1 MKKLNKYRKSVQ
13 GLMLL
18 TFGLTMAGCS
28 AQDDFF
34 TETSSESLSIKPSVT
49 EATVSRAAVA
59 SEQTLREAALD
70 NLYVKI
76 FDKEYQEQSVNQK
89 LEGNLQS
96 NQTAILRQGNWKVDL
111 NLQENK
117 AYFVYSIA
125 NANEDLTQVKSLA
138 DLKNKVQTDADIWKP
153 YSSSDKNATKNFLMT
168 ANSDW
173 TVSKEP
179 NQTIDS
185 KLTRAAAK
193 IVVNLNINV
202 AGYEVVGEPTWQ
214 LLNYNTKTTLFGP
227 NTAKNIASMSE
238 TETNETMA
246 KTAADGYQL
255 VTYSYAT
262 SWKDN
267 ASAPQAKIKV
277 KLKKKGEETSVDYYY
292 SIPVRDPKKT
302 KSLDRNY
309 VYTANATVTSLGSS
323 SDITY
328 GDAMDLVYDVQKWT
342 QGEKT
347 TINAGDQKYL
357 LVSPTFM
364 IMKNQR
370 FDNSTI
376 KFYGSG
382 KCTVKTVAIYYYDK
396 NGKKQSCSGSQS
408 FKASAQYADGHGE
421 LQDQGTIV
429 IGDANNKTNDFV
441 PLSVKY
447 IKIKVT
453 CEGVKDPV
461 NVTIK
466 QYPLEYIQG
475 IAGWYS
481 TKDKLN
487 TYERYDYLTGKPSG
501 KIATTVGIDWKDD
514 QKPHKTQKGYAD
526 ANFQAKVCIDNNI
539 YTYYDKKNGKNYQAT
554 TRSNQ
559 GEQNNNQMYV
569 VQITSTQQ
577 DQTDYKI
584 GHVTNIDP
592 NTKLSQENVVSPA
605 FMLASQ
611 LGTVSPFSYGVNAS
625 DHCDKYVE
633 VRTDGTKY
641 TDWRLPTAAEI
652 GVIGK
657 YQNNKTQNVMSEVL
671 KAYSY
676 WALNGN
682 QVTANKDGSGSGY
695 VRCVRDLSPKEVK
708 ELENKNE

>member
-1 MKKLNKYRKSVQ
+1 
-13 GLMLL
+13 MLL

-49 EATVSRAAVA
+49 EATVSRAVA
-59 SEQTLREAALD
+59 SDQALREAALD

-76 FDKEYQEQSVNQK
+76 FDKEYKEQSVNRK
-89 LEGNLQS
+89 FDRNLQS
-96 NQTAILRQGNWKVDL
+96 NQKEVLGQGNWKVDL

-117 AYFVYSIA
+117 DYFVYSIA
-125 NANEDLTQVKSLA
+125 NAKEDLQQVNSLA
-138 DLKNKVQTDADIWKP
+138 DLEKKVQTDEDIWKP
-153 YSSSDKNATKNFLMT
+153 YSNKNATKNFLMT
-168 ANSDW
+168 ANSPW

-179 NQTIDS
+179 TQTIDS

-193 IVVNLNINV
+193 IVVNLKINV

-214 LLNYNTKTTLFGP
+214 LLNYNTQTTLFGV
-227 NTAKNIASMSE
+227 NTAKSIASMSE
-238 TETNETMA
+238 TETNEKMA
-246 KTAADGYQL
+246 KTADGYQL

-262 SWKDN
+262 SWGDN

-277 KLKKKGEETSVDYYY
+277 MLKKGEEKPVDYYY
-292 SIPVRDPKKT
+292 SIPVRDPKAT
-302 KSLDRNY
+302 KSLERNY

-328 GDAMDLVYDVQKWT
+328 GDAMNLVYDVQKWT
-342 QGEKT
+342 KGEET

-382 KCTVKTVAIYYYDK
+382 ECKVETVEIYYYDK
-396 NGKKQSCSGSQS
+396 NGKKQKCFGSQY
-408 FKASAQYADGHGE
+408 FDASAKYANGHGE
-421 LQDQGTIV
+421 LKDKGTIV
-429 IGDANNKTNDFV
+429 IGEEKSTTANDFV

-461 NVTIK
+461 YVTIK

-481 TKDKLN
+481 TKDELN
-487 TYERYDYLTGKPSG
+487 TYEATFWGDRYTG
-501 KIATTVGIDWKDD
+501 TTAGIDWQEDRTLHSKEKGSEDD
-514 QKPHKTQKGYAD
+514 HFTAKVKEKGD
-526 ANFQAKVCIDNNI
+526 AEIYEYYDNSVKGGYQAKKRRSSTGKSNN
-539 YTYYDKKNGKNYQAT
+539 
-554 TRSNQ
+554 R
-559 GEQNNNQMYV
+559 MYV
-569 VQITSTQQ
+569 VQITNTPQNSK
-577 DQTDYKI
+577 YKI
-584 GHVTNIDP
+584 GHVTNIDK
-592 NTKLSQENVVSPA
+592 NTKLSSEDVVSPA

-611 LGTVSPFSYGVNAS
+611 LGTVTAFTGKNDGKNAS
-625 DHCDKYVE
+625 EHCDKYIE
-633 VRTDGTKY
+633 VNTDGKKY
-641 TDWRLPTAAEI
+641 TDWRLPTASEI
-652 GVIGK
+652 GVITN
-657 YQNNKTQNVMSEVL
+657 YQYKTNQNVIDVVL
-671 KAYSY
+671 AGGSY
-676 WALNGN
+676 WALNGS
-682 QVTANKDGSGSGY
+682 QVEANKNNEYTGY
-695 VRCVRDLSPKEVK
+695 VRCVRDLSPEEVK
-708 ELENKNE
+708 ELENKKE

>member
-49 EATVSRAAVA
+49 EATVSRAVA
-59 SEQTLREAALD
+59 SDIALREAALD

-76 FDKEYQEQSVNQK
+76 FDKEYKEQSVNK
-89 LEGNLQS
+89 KFDSNLQS
-96 NQTAILRQGNWKVDL
+96 NQKEILGQGNWKVDL

-117 AYFVYSIA
+117 DYFVYSIA
-125 NANEDLTQVKSLA
+125 NANEDLTQVNSLA
-138 DLKNKVQTDADIWKP
+138 DLETKVQTDKDIWKP
-153 YSSSDKNATKNFLMT
+153 YSSDNATKNFLMT
-168 ANSDW
+168 TNSPW

-179 NQTIDS
+179 TQTIES
-185 KLTRAAAK
+185 NLTRAAAK
-193 IVVNLNINV
+193 IVVNLKINV

-214 LLNYNTKTTLFGP
+214 LLNYNTQTTLFGV
-227 NTAKNIASMSE
+227 NKAKSIASMSE

-246 KTAADGYQL
+246 KTADGYQL

-262 SWKDN
+262 LWDDN

-277 KLKKKGEETSVDYYY
+277 MLRKGEETPVDYYY
-292 SIPVRDPKKT
+292 SIPVRDPKET
-302 KSLDRNY
+302 KSLERNH

-342 QGEKT
+342 QGEET
-347 TINAGDQKYL
+347 TINAGEQKYL

-382 KCTVKTVAIYYYDK
+382 KCTVETVEIYYYDK
-396 NGKKQSCSGSQS
+396 DGKKQSCSGSQS

-421 LQDQGTIV
+421 LMDQGTIV
-429 IGDANNKTNDFV
+429 IGDANNPNANDFV

-453 CEGVKDPV
+453 CDGVKDPV

-481 TKDKLN
+481 TKDEFTVTN
-487 TYERYDYLTGKPSG
+487 WISSTTYE
-501 KIATTVGIDWKDD
+501 GIDWQEDRTLHSKE
-514 QKPHKTQKGYAD
+514 KGSED
-526 ANFQAKVCIDNNI
+526 AHFNAKVKEEGDYYI
-539 YTYYDKKNGKNYQAT
+539 YEYYDNEVRGGYQAT
-554 TRSNQ
+554 KKRSST
-559 GEQNNNQMYV
+559 GKSNNRMYV
-569 VQITSTQQ
+569 VQITNTPKNSK
-577 DQTDYKI
+577 YKI
-584 GHVTNIDP
+584 GHVTNIDK
-592 NTKLSQENVVSPA
+592 NTKLSSEDVVSPA

-611 LGTVSPFSYGVNAS
+611 LGTVYAFTGKNDGKKAS
-625 DHCDKYVE
+625 EHCDKYIE
-633 VRTDGTKY
+633 VNTDGKKY
-641 TDWRLPTAAEI
+641 TNWRLPTASEI
-652 GVIGK
+652 GVITK
-657 YQNNKTQNVMSEVL
+657 YQYDKNQNVIDVVL
-671 KAYSY
+671 AGGSY
-676 WALNGN
+676 WALNGK
-682 QVTANKDGSGSGY
+682 QVEANPNDTYTGY
-695 VRCVRDLSPKEVK
+695 VRCVRDLSPEEVK
-708 ELENKNE
+708 ELENKKE

>member
-49 EATVSRAAVA
+49 EATVSRAVA
-59 SEQTLREAALD
+59 SDIALREAALD

-76 FDKEYQEQSVNQK
+76 FDKEYKEQSVNK
-89 LEGNLQS
+89 KFDSNLQS
-96 NQTAILRQGNWKVDL
+96 NQKEILGQGNWKVDL

-117 AYFVYSIA
+117 DYFVYSIA
-125 NANEDLTQVKSLA
+125 NANEDLTQVNSLA
-138 DLKNKVQTDADIWKP
+138 DLETKVQTDKDIWKP
-153 YSSSDKNATKNFLMT
+153 YSSDNATKNFLMT
-168 ANSDW
+168 TNSPW

-179 NQTIDS
+179 TQTIES
-185 KLTRAAAK
+185 NLTRAAAK
-193 IVVNLNINV
+193 IVVNLKINV

-214 LLNYNTKTTLFGP
+214 LLNYNTQTTLFGV
-227 NTAKNIASMSE
+227 NKAKSIASMSE

-246 KTAADGYQL
+246 KTADGYQL

-262 SWKDN
+262 LWDDN

-277 KLKKKGEETSVDYYY
+277 MLRKGEETPVDYYY
-292 SIPVRDPKKT
+292 SIPVRDPKET
-302 KSLDRNY
+302 KSLERNH

-342 QGEKT
+342 QGEET
-347 TINAGDQKYL
+347 TINAGEQKYL

-382 KCTVKTVAIYYYDK
+382 KCTVETVEIYYYDK
-396 NGKKQSCSGSQS
+396 DGKKQSCSGSQS

-421 LQDQGTIV
+421 LMDQGTIV
-429 IGDANNKTNDFV
+429 IGDANNPNANDFV

-453 CEGVKDPV
+453 CDGVKDPV

-481 TKDKLN
+481 TKDEFTVTN
-487 TYERYDYLTGKPSG
+487 WISSTTYE
-501 KIATTVGIDWKDD
+501 GIDWQEDRTLHSKE
-514 QKPHKTQKGYAD
+514 KGSED
-526 ANFQAKVCIDNNI
+526 AHFNAKVKEEGDNYI
-539 YTYYDKKNGKNYQAT
+539 YEYYDNEVRGGYQAT
-554 TRSNQ
+554 KKRSST
-559 GEQNNNQMYV
+559 GKSNNRMYV
-569 VQITSTQQ
+569 VQITNTPQNSK
-577 DQTDYKI
+577 YKI
-584 GHVTNIDP
+584 GHVTNIDK
-592 NTKLSQENVVSPA
+592 NTKLSSEDVVSPA

-611 LGTVSPFSYGVNAS
+611 LGTVTAFTNKNDGKNAS
-625 DHCDKYVE
+625 EHCDKYIE
-633 VRTDGTKY
+633 VRKDGKKY
-641 TDWRLPTAAEI
+641 TDWRLPTASEI
-652 GVIGK
+652 GVITK
-657 YQNNKTQNVMSEVL
+657 YQYDKNQNVIDVVL
-671 KAYSY
+671 AGGSY
-676 WALNGN
+676 WALNGK
-682 QVTANKDGSGSGY
+682 QVEANPNYTYTGY
-695 VRCVRDLSPKEVK
+695 VRCVRDLSPEEVK
-708 ELENKNE
+708 ELENKKE

>member
-49 EATVSRAAVA
+49 EATVSRAVA
-59 SEQTLREAALD
+59 SDQALREAALD

-76 FDKEYQEQSVNQK
+76 FDKEYKEQSVNK
-89 LEGNLQS
+89 KFDSNLQS
-96 NQTAILRQGNWKVDL
+96 NQKEILGQGNWKVDL

-117 AYFVYSIA
+117 NYFVYSIA
-125 NANEDLTQVKSLA
+125 NAKEDLQQVNSLA
-138 DLKNKVQTDADIWKP
+138 DLEKKVQTDEDIWKP
-153 YSSSDKNATKNFLMT
+153 YSSNKNATKNFLMT

-179 NQTIDS
+179 TQTIDS

-193 IVVNLNINV
+193 IVVNLKINV

-214 LLNYNTKTTLFGP
+214 LLNYNTKTTLFGV
-227 NTAKNIASMSE
+227 NTAKSIASMSE

-246 KTAADGYQL
+246 KTADGYQL

-262 SWKDN
+262 LWDDN

-277 KLKKKGEETSVDYYY
+277 MLKKGEEKPVDYYY
-292 SIPVRDPKKT
+292 SIPVRDPKAT

-328 GDAMDLVYDVQKWT
+328 GDAMNLVYDVQKWT
-342 QGEKT
+342 KGEET
-347 TINAGDQKYL
+347 TINAGNQKYL

-382 KCTVKTVAIYYYDK
+382 ECKVETVEIYYYDK
-396 NGKKQSCSGSQS
+396 NGKKQSCSGNQY
-408 FKASAQYADGHGE
+408 FNASANYAEGHSE
-421 LQDQGTIV
+421 LKDKGTIV
-429 IGDANNKTNDFV
+429 IGAKNSTTVNDFV

-453 CEGVKDPV
+453 CDGLEEI
-461 NVTIK
+461 VTIK

-481 TKDKLN
+481 TKSIDGWIDWQRDQASHDTKKKSSDDN
-487 TYERYDYLTGKPSG
+487 FKAKVKEGNYIYEYYDYNYAEWWWDPNDYK
-501 KIATTVGIDWKDD
+501 ATIGSK
-514 QKPHKTQKGYAD
+514 
-526 ANFQAKVCIDNNI
+526 ANDN
-539 YTYYDKKNGKNYQAT
+539 QH
-554 TRSNQ
+554 
-559 GEQNNNQMYV
+559 NNQMYV

-577 DQTDYKI
+577 GSNYKI
-584 GHVTNIDP
+584 GHVK
-592 NTKLSQENVVSPA
+592 NTSYSEENVVSPA

-611 LGTVSPFSYGVNAS
+611 LGTVTAHSTGESAS
-625 DHCDKYVE
+625 QHCNDYVE
-633 VRTDGTKY
+633 VSKDGKVY
-641 TDWRLPTAAEI
+641 DDWRLPTPAEI
-652 GVIGK
+652 GVITK
-657 YQNNKTQNVMSEVL
+657 YQYDESQNVITEVL
-671 KAYSY
+671 KGRYY
-676 WALNGN
+676 WALNHKKIKTRDKN
-682 QVTANKDGSGSGY
+682 SGTGA
-695 VRCVRDLSPKEVK
+695 RCVRDLSPDEVK
-708 ELENKNE
+708 ELENKKE

>member
-59 SEQTLREAALD
+59 SDKALREAALD

-76 FDKEYQEQSVNQK
+76 FDKEYKEQSVNK
-89 LEGNLQS
+89 KFDNNLQS
-96 NQTAILRQGNWKVDL
+96 NQKEILGQGNWKVDL

-117 AYFVYSIA
+117 NYFVYSIA
-125 NANEDLTQVKSLA
+125 NAKEDLQQVNSLA
-138 DLKNKVQTDADIWKP
+138 DLEKKVQTDEDIWKP
-153 YSSSDKNATKNFLMT
+153 YSSNKNATKNFLMT

-179 NQTIDS
+179 TQTIDS

-193 IVVNLNINV
+193 IVVNLKINI

-214 LLNYNTKTTLFGP
+214 LLNYNTQTTLFGV
-227 NTAKNIASMSE
+227 NTAKSIASMSE
-238 TETNETMA
+238 TETNEKMA
-246 KTAADGYQL
+246 KTADGYQL

-262 SWKDN
+262 LWDDN

-277 KLKKKGEETSVDYYY
+277 MLKKGEEKPVDYYY
-292 SIPVRDPKKT
+292 SIPVRDPKAT

-328 GDAMDLVYDVQKWT
+328 GDAMNLVYDVQKWT
-342 QGEKT
+342 KGEET

-382 KCTVKTVAIYYYDK
+382 ECKVETVEIYYYDK
-396 NGKKQSCSGSQS
+396 NGKKQSCSGSQY
-408 FKASAQYADGHGE
+408 FKASANYAEGHGE
-421 LQDQGTIV
+421 LKDKGTIV
-429 IGDANNKTNDFV
+429 IGKENSTANDFV

-453 CEGVKDPV
+453 CDGLEEL
-461 NVTIK
+461 VTIK

-481 TKDKLN
+481 TKDELN
-487 TYERYDYLTGKPSG
+487 TYEATFWGDRYTG
-501 KIATTVGIDWKDD
+501 TTAGIDWQEDRTLHSKEKGSEDD
-514 QKPHKTQKGYAD
+514 HFTAKVKEKGD
-526 ANFQAKVCIDNNI
+526 AEIYEYYDNSVKGGYQAKKRRSSTGKSNN
-539 YTYYDKKNGKNYQAT
+539 
-554 TRSNQ
+554 R
-559 GEQNNNQMYV
+559 MYV
-569 VQITSTQQ
+569 VQITNTPQNSK
-577 DQTDYKI
+577 YKI
-584 GHVTNIDP
+584 GHVTNIDK
-592 NTKLSQENVVSPA
+592 NTKLSSEDVVSPA

-611 LGTVSPFSYGVNAS
+611 LGTVTAFTGKNDGKNAS
-625 DHCDKYVE
+625 EHCDKYIE
-633 VRTDGTKY
+633 VNTDGKKY
-641 TDWRLPTAAEI
+641 TDWRLPTASEI
-652 GVIGK
+652 GVITN
-657 YQNNKTQNVMSEVL
+657 YQYKTNQNVIDVVL
-671 KAYSY
+671 AGGSY
-676 WALNGN
+676 WALNGS
-682 QVTANKDGSGSGY
+682 QVEANKNNEYTGY
-695 VRCVRDLSPKEVK
+695 VRCVRDLSPEEVK
-708 ELENKNE
+708 ELENKKE

>member
-49 EATVSRAAVA
+49 EATVSRAVA
-59 SEQTLREAALD
+59 SDQALREAALD

-76 FDKEYQEQSVNQK
+76 FDKEYKEQSVNK
-89 LEGNLQS
+89 KFDRNLQS
-96 NQTAILRQGNWKVDL
+96 NQKEILGQGNWKVDL

-117 AYFVYSIA
+117 DYFVYSIA
-125 NANEDLTQVKSLA
+125 NAKEDLQQVNSLA
-138 DLKNKVQTDADIWKP
+138 DLEKKVQTDEDIWKP
-153 YSSSDKNATKNFLMT
+153 YSSDKNATKNFLMT
-168 ANSDW
+168 ANSPW

-179 NQTIDS
+179 TQTIDS

-193 IVVNLNINV
+193 IVVNLKINV

-214 LLNYNTKTTLFGP
+214 LLNYNTQTTLFGV
-227 NTAKNIASMSE
+227 NTAKSIASMSE
-238 TETNETMA
+238 TETNEVMA
-246 KTAADGYQL
+246 KTAEGYQL

-262 SWKDN
+262 LWDDN

-277 KLKKKGEETSVDYYY
+277 MLKKGEETPVDYYY
-292 SIPVRDPKKT
+292 SIPVRDPKATK

-328 GDAMDLVYDVQKWT
+328 GDAMNLVYDVQKWT
-342 QGEKT
+342 KGEET

-382 KCTVKTVAIYYYDK
+382 KCTVETVEIYYYDK
-396 NGKKQSCSGSQS
+396 NGNKQKCTGSQY
-408 FKASAQYADGHGE
+408 FDASAEYADGHGE
-421 LQDQGTIV
+421 LKDQGTIV
-429 IGDANNKTNDFV
+429 IGKENSETANDFV

-453 CEGVKDPV
+453 CDGVKDPV
-461 NVTIK
+461 YVTIK

-481 TKDKLN
+481 TKDEFVVTHWLGEE
-487 TYERYDYLTGKPSG
+487 TLE
-501 KIATTVGIDWKDD
+501 GIDWQKD
-514 QKPHKTQKGYAD
+514 QTLHKPKKGSSD
-526 ANFQAKVCIDNNI
+526 DNFQAKYKDADNYI
-539 YTYYDKKNGKNYQAT
+539 YEYSDKKVGKQYQAQKGSKAT
-554 TRSNQ
+554 NGQ
-559 GEQNNNQMYV
+559 HNNQMYV

-577 DQTDYKI
+577 DKTDYKI

-611 LGTVSPFSYGVNAS
+611 LGTVLPFSYGVNAS
-625 DHCDKYVE
+625 KHCDKYVE
-633 VRTDGTKY
+633 VNMDGKKY

-652 GVIGK
+652 GIICK
-657 YQNNKTQNVMSEVL
+657 YQNNKSQNVMSEVL
-671 KAYSY
+671 RAYSY
-676 WALNGN
+676 WALDGSE
-682 QVTANKDGSGSGY
+682 VTANKNDRNTGY
-695 VRCVRDLSPKEVK
+695 VRCVRDLSPDEVK
-708 ELENKNE
+708 ELENKKE

>member
-49 EATVSRAAVA
+49 EATVSRAVA
-59 SEQTLREAALD
+59 SDQALREAALD

-76 FDKEYQEQSVNQK
+76 FDKEYKEQSVNK
-89 LEGNLQS
+89 KFDSNLQS
-96 NQTAILRQGNWKVDL
+96 NQKEILGQGNWKVDL

-117 AYFVYSIA
+117 DYFVYSIA
-125 NANEDLTQVKSLA
+125 NAKEDLKQVNSLA
-138 DLKNKVQTDADIWKP
+138 DLENKVQTDADIWKP
-153 YSSSDKNATKNFLMT
+153 YSSDNATKNFLMT

-179 NQTIDS
+179 TQTIDS

-193 IVVNLNINV
+193 IVVNLKINV

-214 LLNYNTKTTLFGP
+214 LLNYNTQTTLFGV
-227 NTAKNIASMSE
+227 NTAKSIASMSE
-238 TETNETMA
+238 TETNEKMA
-246 KTAADGYQL
+246 KTADGYQL

-262 SWKDN
+262 LWDDN

-277 KLKKKGEETSVDYYY
+277 MLKKGEEKPVDYYY
-292 SIPVRDPKKT
+292 SIPVRDPKAT
-302 KSLDRNY
+302 KSLERNY

-328 GDAMDLVYDVQKWT
+328 GDAMNLVYDVQKWT
-342 QGEKT
+342 KGKET

-382 KCTVKTVAIYYYDK
+382 ECKVETEEIYYYDK
-396 NGKKQSCSGSQS
+396 NGEKQSCSGSQY
-408 FKASAQYADGHGE
+408 FDASAEYAKGHTV
-421 LQDQGTIV
+421 LKDKGTIV
-429 IGDANNKTNDFV
+429 IGEANNPNANDFV

-461 NVTIK
+461 YVTIK

-481 TKDKLN
+481 TKSID
-487 TYERYDYLTGKPSG
+487 GW
-501 KIATTVGIDWKDD
+501 IDWQTDQASHDKRKKSSDD
-514 QKPHKTQKGYAD
+514 NFNAKVKIGTKIYEYNDYRSGRYYYAD
-526 ANFQAKVCIDNNI
+526 
-539 YTYYDKKNGKNYQAT
+539 YDQYAT
-554 TRSNQ
+554 SGRD
-559 GEQNNNQMYV
+559 NNQMYV
-569 VQITSTQQ
+569 VQITSTN
-577 DQTDYKI
+577 QTSSDYKI
-584 GHVTNIDP
+584 GHVTNI
-592 NTKLSQENVVSPA
+592 NETTKLSPENVVSPA

-611 LGTVSPFSYGVNAS
+611 LGTVSTFGKGVNAS
-625 DHCDKYVE
+625 NHCDKYVE
-633 VRTDGTKY
+633 VRTDGKKY
-641 TDWRLPTAAEI
+641 TGWRLPTAAEI
-652 GVIGK
+652 GVITK
-657 YQNNKTQNVMSEVL
+657 YQYDSKQNVMSEVL
-671 KAYSY
+671 RGYKY
-676 WALNGN
+676 WALDGSK
-682 QVTANKDGSGSGY
+682 VTANKNGSGSGF
-695 VRCVRDLSPKEVK
+695 VRCVRDLSPDEVK
-708 ELENKNE
+708 ELENKKE

>member
-49 EATVSRAAVA
+49 EATVSRAVA
-59 SEQTLREAALD
+59 SDQALREAALD

-76 FDKEYQEQSVNQK
+76 FDKEYKEQSVNK
-89 LEGNLQS
+89 KFDNNLQS
-96 NQTAILRQGNWKVDL
+96 NQKEVLGQGNWKVDL

-117 AYFVYSIA
+117 DYFVYSIA
-125 NANEDLTQVKSLA
+125 NAKEDLQQVKSLA
-138 DLKNKVQTDADIWKP
+138 DLEKKVQTDEDIWKP
-153 YSSSDKNATKNFLMT
+153 YSSDKNATKNFLMT
-168 ANSDW
+168 ANSNW
-173 TVSKEP
+173 TVSQEP
-179 NQTIDS
+179 TQTIDS

-193 IVVNLNINV
+193 IVVNLKINI

-214 LLNYNTKTTLFGP
+214 LLNYNTQTTLFGV
-227 NTAKNIASMSE
+227 NTAKSIASMSE
-238 TETNETMA
+238 TETNEKMA
-246 KTAADGYQL
+246 KTADGYQL

-262 SWKDN
+262 LWDDN

-277 KLKKKGEETSVDYYY
+277 MLKKGEEKPVDYYY
-292 SIPVRDPKKT
+292 SIPVRDPKTT
-302 KSLDRNY
+302 KELERNY

-328 GDAMDLVYDVQKWT
+328 GDAMNLVYDVQKWT
-342 QGEKT
+342 KGEET
-347 TINAGDQKYL
+347 TINAGEQKYL

-382 KCTVKTVAIYYYDK
+382 KCTVETSEIYYYDK
-396 NGKKQSCSGSQS
+396 NGKKQTCYGSQY
-408 FKASAQYADGHGE
+408 FNASANYAEGHGD
-421 LQDQGTIV
+421 LKDKGTIV
-429 IGDANNKTNDFV
+429 IGAENSTAVNDFV

-453 CEGVKDPV
+453 CDGLEEI
-461 NVTIK
+461 VTIK

-481 TKDKLN
+481 TKSIDGWIDWQEDQASHDTGKTSSDDN
-487 TYERYDYLTGKPSG
+487 FNAKVKEGNYIYEYYDYNYAEWWWDPNDYK
-501 KIATTVGIDWKDD
+501 ATLGD
-514 QKPHKTQKGYAD
+514 GAS
-526 ANFQAKVCIDNNI
+526 
-539 YTYYDKKNGKNYQAT
+539 NGQH
-554 TRSNQ
+554 
-559 GEQNNNQMYV
+559 NNQMYV
-569 VQITSTQQ
+569 VQITNTPQNSK
-577 DQTDYKI
+577 YKI
-584 GHVTNIDP
+584 GHVTNIDK
-592 NTKLSQENVVSPA
+592 NTKLSSEDVVSPA

-611 LGTVSPFSYGVNAS
+611 LGTVTKFSKGVDAS
-625 DHCDKYVE
+625 NHCDKYVE
-633 VRTDGTKY
+633 VRTDGKKY
-641 TDWRLPTAAEI
+641 TDWRLPTASEI
-652 GVIGK
+652 GVITN
-657 YQNNKTQNVMSEVL
+657 YQYKTNQNVIDVVL
-671 KAYSY
+671 AGRTY
-676 WALNGN
+676 WALNGS
-682 QVTANKDGSGSGY
+682 QVTANTNNRNTGF
-695 VRCVRDLSPKEVK
+695 VRCVRDLSPEEVK

>member
-49 EATVSRAAVA
+49 EATVSRAVA
-59 SEQTLREAALD
+59 SDQALREAALD

-76 FDKEYQEQSVNQK
+76 FDQEYKEQSVNK
-89 LEGNLQS
+89 KFDSNLQS
-96 NQTAILRQGNWKVDL
+96 NQKEVLGQGNWKVDL

-117 AYFVYSIA
+117 NYFVYSIA
-125 NANEDLTQVKSLA
+125 NAKEDLQQVNSLA
-138 DLKNKVQTDADIWKP
+138 DLEAKVQTDEDIWKP
-153 YSSSDKNATKNFLMT
+153 YSSNKNATKNFLMT

-173 TVSKEP
+173 TVSNEP
-179 NQTIDS
+179 TQTIDS

-193 IVVNLNINV
+193 IVVNLKINV

-214 LLNYNTKTTLFGP
+214 LLNYNTKTTLFGV
-227 NTAKNIASMSE
+227 NTAKSIASMSE

-246 KTAADGYQL
+246 KTADGYQL

-262 SWKDN
+262 LWDDN

-277 KLKKKGEETSVDYYY
+277 MLKKGEEKPVDYYY
-292 SIPVRDPKKT
+292 SIPVRDPKAT

-328 GDAMDLVYDVQKWT
+328 GDAMNLVYDVQKWT
-342 QGEKT
+342 KGEET

-382 KCTVKTVAIYYYDK
+382 ECKVQTMEIYYYDK
-396 NGKKQSCSGSQS
+396 NGNKRACSGSQY
-408 FKASAQYADGHGE
+408 FNASANYAKGHGE
-421 LQDQGTIV
+421 LKDKGTIV
-429 IGDANNKTNDFV
+429 IGEEGNPNANDFV

-453 CEGVKDPV
+453 CDGLEEY
-461 NVTIK
+461 VTIK

-481 TKDKLN
+481 TKD
-487 TYERYDYLTGKPSG
+487 GW
-501 KIATTVGIDWKDD
+501 IDWQTDQAEHNTRKTYNDD
-514 QKPHKTQKGYAD
+514 IFNARVYE
-526 ANFQAKVCIDNNI
+526 NNNM
-539 YTYYDKKNGKNYQAT
+539 YEYYDSGTGWFGNKPPFTAQKDSRLT
-554 TRSNQ
+554 
-559 GEQNNNQMYV
+559 EQNNNQMYV
-569 VQITSTQQ
+569 VQITE
-577 DQTDYKI
+577 TDGTYVI
-584 GHVTNIDP
+584 GHGTSDNDDM
-592 NTKLSQENVVSPA
+592 VSPA

-611 LGTVSPFSYGVNAS
+611 LGVVNISNSSFNMAKN
-625 DHCDKYVE
+625 HCDKYIE
-633 VRTDGTKY
+633 VNTDKKKY
-641 TDWRLPTAAEI
+641 TDWRLPTPSEVK
-652 GVIGK
+652 VICK
-657 YQNNKTQNVMSEVL
+657 YQNNKNQNVMSEVL
-671 KAYSY
+671 KRQYY
-676 WALNGN
+676 WTRNGKK
-682 QVTANKDGSGSGY
+682 TLANSQDELSQGFI
-695 VRCVRDLSPKEVK
+695 RCVRDLSPDEVK
-708 ELENKNE
+708 ELENKKE

>member
-49 EATVSRAAVA
+49 EATVSRAVA
-59 SEQTLREAALD
+59 SDQALREAALD

-76 FDKEYQEQSVNQK
+76 FDKEYKEQSVNK
-89 LEGNLQS
+89 KFDNNLQS
-96 NQTAILRQGNWKVDL
+96 NQKEILGQGNWKVDL

-117 AYFVYSIA
+117 DYFVYSIA
-125 NANEDLTQVKSLA
+125 NAKEDLQQVNSLA
-138 DLKNKVQTDADIWKP
+138 DLEKKVQTDEDIWKP
-153 YSSSDKNATKNFLMT
+153 YSSNKNATKNFLMT

-179 NQTIDS
+179 TQTIDS

-193 IVVNLNINV
+193 IVVNLKINI

-214 LLNYNTKTTLFGP
+214 LLNYNTQTTLFGV
-227 NTAKNIASMSE
+227 NTAKSIASMSE
-238 TETNETMA
+238 TETNEKMA
-246 KTAADGYQL
+246 KTADGYQL

-262 SWKDN
+262 LWDDN

-277 KLKKKGEETSVDYYY
+277 MLKKGEEKPVDYYY
-292 SIPVRDPKKT
+292 SIPVRDPKAT

-328 GDAMDLVYDVQKWT
+328 GDAMNLVYDVQKWT
-342 QGEKT
+342 KGEET

-382 KCTVKTVAIYYYDK
+382 ECKVQTMEIYYYDK
-396 NGKKQSCSGSQS
+396 NGNKQKCSGNQY
-408 FKASAQYADGHGE
+408 FNASANYAEGHSE
-421 LQDQGTIV
+421 LKDKGTIV
-429 IGDANNKTNDFV
+429 IGAKNSTTVNDFV

-453 CEGVKDPV
+453 CDGLEEI
-461 NVTIK
+461 VTIK

-481 TKDKLN
+481 TKSIDGWIDWQEDQASHDKEKTSADGN
-487 TYERYDYLTGKPSG
+487 FNAKVKEGNYIYEYYDYNYAEWWWDPNDYK
-501 KIATTVGIDWKDD
+501 ATLGSKA
-514 QKPHKTQKGYAD
+514 Q
-526 ANFQAKVCIDNNI
+526 
-539 YTYYDKKNGKNYQAT
+539 NGQH
-554 TRSNQ
+554 
-559 GEQNNNQMYV
+559 NNQMYV
-569 VQITSTQQ
+569 VQITNTPQNSK
-577 DQTDYKI
+577 YKI
-584 GHVTNIDP
+584 GHVTNIDK
-592 NTKLSQENVVSPA
+592 NTKLSSEDVVSPA

-611 LGTVSPFSYGVNAS
+611 LGTVSAFTGKNDGKNAS
-625 DHCDKYVE
+625 EHCDKYVE
-633 VRTDGTKY
+633 VRMDGKKY
-641 TDWRLPTAAEI
+641 TDWRLPTASEI
-652 GVIGK
+652 GVITN
-657 YQNNKTQNVMSEVL
+657 YQYDTNQNVIDVVL
-671 KAYSY
+671 AGRTY
-676 WALNGN
+676 WALNGS
-682 QVTANKDGSGSGY
+682 QVTANTNNRYTGY
-695 VRCVRDLSPKEVK
+695 VRCVRDLSPDEVK
-708 ELENKNE
+708 ELENKKE

>member
-49 EATVSRAAVA
+49 EATVSRAVA
-59 SEQTLREAALD
+59 SDQNLREAALD

-76 FDKEYQEQSVNQK
+76 FDKEYKEQSVNK
-89 LEGNLQS
+89 KFDSNLQS
-96 NQTAILRQGNWKVDL
+96 NQKEILGQGNWKVDL

-117 AYFVYSIA
+117 DYFVYSIA
-125 NANEDLTQVKSLA
+125 NAKEDLKQVNSLA
-138 DLKNKVQTDADIWKP
+138 DLENKVQTDADIWKP
-153 YSSSDKNATKNFLMT
+153 YSSDNATKNFLMT

-173 TVSKEP
+173 TVSQEP
-179 NQTIDS
+179 TQTIDS

-193 IVVNLNINV
+193 IVVNLKINV
-202 AGYEVVGEPTWQ
+202 TGYEVVGTPTWQ
-214 LLNYNTKTTLFGP
+214 LLNYNTKTTLFGV
-227 NTAKNIASMSE
+227 NTAKSIASMSE
-238 TETNETMA
+238 TETNEAMA
-246 KTAADGYQL
+246 KTTDGYQL

-262 SWKDN
+262 SWVDN

-277 KLKKKGEETSVDYYY
+277 MLKKGEETPVDYYY
-292 SIPVRDPKKT
+292 SIPVRDPKAT
-302 KSLDRNY
+302 KSLERNY

-328 GDAMDLVYDVQKWT
+328 GDAMNLVYDVQKWT
-342 QGEKT
+342 KGEET

-382 KCTVKTVAIYYYDK
+382 KCTVETVEIYYYDK
-396 NGKKQSCSGSQS
+396 NGKKQACSGSQY
-408 FKASAQYADGHGE
+408 FNASAEYAKGHGE
-421 LQDQGTIV
+421 LKDKGTIV
-429 IGDANNKTNDFV
+429 IGKENSTTANDFV

-453 CEGVKDPV
+453 CDGLEEL
-461 NVTIK
+461 VTIK

-481 TKDKLN
+481 TKD
-487 TYERYDYLTGKPSG
+487 GW
-501 KIATTVGIDWKDD
+501 IDWQTD
-514 QKPHKTQKGYAD
+514 QASHDAQKTSSDSKFD
-526 ANFQAKVCIDNNI
+526 AKVKDGDYI
-539 YTYYDKKNGKNYQAT
+539 YTYKDKRHGSRREGYYYAAT
-554 TRSNQ
+554 KVSKASDGQ
-559 GEQNNNQMYV
+559 HNNQMYV

-584 GHVTNIDP
+584 GHVTTIDP
-592 NTKLSQENVVSPA
+592 KTKLSQENVVSPA

-611 LGTVSPFSYGVNAS
+611 LGTVLPFGNGVDAS
-625 DHCDKYVE
+625 NHCDKYVE
-633 VRTDGTKY
+633 VRTDGKKY
-641 TDWRLPTAAEI
+641 KDWRLPTAAEI
-652 GVIGK
+652 GVICK

-671 KAYSY
+671 KRYSY
-676 WALNGN
+676 WALDGN
-682 QVTANKDGSGSGY
+682 QVTANEDDWNTGY
-695 VRCVRDLSPKEVK
+695 VRCVRDLSPEEVK

>member
-49 EATVSRAAVA
+49 EATVSRAVA
-59 SEQTLREAALD
+59 SDQNLREAALD

-76 FDKEYQEQSVNQK
+76 FDKEYKEQSVNK
-89 LEGNLQS
+89 KFDSNLQS
-96 NQTAILRQGNWKVDL
+96 NQKEILGQGNWKVDL

-117 AYFVYSIA
+117 DYFVYSIA
-125 NANEDLTQVKSLA
+125 NAKEDLKQVNSLA
-138 DLKNKVQTDADIWKP
+138 DLENKVQTDADIWKP
-153 YSSSDKNATKNFLMT
+153 YSSDNATKNFLMT

-173 TVSKEP
+173 TVSQEP
-179 NQTIDS
+179 TQTIDS

-193 IVVNLNINV
+193 IVVNLKINV
-202 AGYEVVGEPTWQ
+202 TGYEVVGTPTWQ
-214 LLNYNTKTTLFGP
+214 LLNYNTQTTLFGV
-227 NTAKNIASMSE
+227 NTAKSIASMSE
-238 TETNETMA
+238 TETNEVMA
-246 KTAADGYQL
+246 KTPDGYQL

-262 SWKDN
+262 LWDNN

-277 KLKKKGEETSVDYYY
+277 MLKKGEEKPVDYYY
-292 SIPVRDPKKT
+292 SIPVRDPKAT
-302 KSLDRNY
+302 KSLERNY

-328 GDAMDLVYDVQKWT
+328 GDAMNLVYDVQKWT
-342 QGEKT
+342 KGEET

-382 KCTVKTVAIYYYDK
+382 ECKVETVEIYYYDK
-396 NGKKQSCSGSQS
+396 NGKKQACSGSQY
-408 FKASAQYADGHGE
+408 FDASAQYADGHSE
-421 LQDQGTIV
+421 LKDQGTIV
-429 IGDANNKTNDFV
+429 IGDANNPKANDFV

-461 NVTIK
+461 DVTIK

-481 TKDKLN
+481 TKSID
-487 TYERYDYLTGKPSG
+487 GW
-501 KIATTVGIDWKDD
+501 IDWQTD
-514 QKPHKTQKGYAD
+514 QEAHSNKKKSYD
-526 ANFQAKVCIDNNI
+526 SNFNAKVKIGTKI
-539 YTYYDKKNGKNYQAT
+539 YEYNDYYSYYYGYYYAKYDQDAT
-554 TRSNQ
+554 SGRD
-559 GEQNNNQMYV
+559 NNQMYV
-569 VQITSTQQ
+569 VQITSTN
-577 DQTDYKI
+577 QTSSDYKI
-584 GHVTNIDP
+584 GHVTNI
-592 NTKLSQENVVSPA
+592 NEKTKLSPENVVSPA

-611 LGTVSPFSYGVNAS
+611 LGTVSTFGKGVNAS
-625 DHCDKYVE
+625 NHCDKYVE
-633 VRTDGTKY
+633 VRKDGKIY
-641 TDWRLPTAAEI
+641 TGWRLPTAAEI
-652 GVIGK
+652 GVITK
-657 YQNNKTQNVMSEVL
+657 YQYDSKQNVMSEVL
-671 KAYSY
+671 RGWQY
-676 WALNGN
+676 WALDGSK
-682 QVTANKDGSGSGY
+682 VTANKNGSGSGF
-695 VRCVRDLSPKEVK
+695 VRCVRDLSPEEVK
-708 ELENKNE
+708 ELENKKE

>member
-59 SEQTLREAALD
+59 SEQTLHEAALD

-76 FDKEYQEQSVNQK
+76 FDKEYKEQSVNK
-89 LEGNLQS
+89 KFDHNLQN
-96 NQTAILRQGNWKVDL
+96 NQKEILGQGNWKVDL

-117 AYFVYSIA
+117 DYFVYSIA
-125 NANEDLTQVKSLA
+125 NAKEDLTQVKSLA
-138 DLKNKVQTDADIWKP
+138 DLETKVQTDKDIWKP
-153 YSSSDKNATKNFLMT
+153 YSSDNATKNFLMT
-168 ANSDW
+168 ANSLW

-179 NQTIDS
+179 TQTIES

-193 IVVNLNINV
+193 IVVNLKINV
-202 AGYEVVGEPTWQ
+202 EDYEVVGEPTWQ
-214 LLNYNTKTTLFGP
+214 LLNYNTQTTLFGP

-238 TETNETMA
+238 TATNETMA
-246 KTAADGYQL
+246 KTEDGYQL

-262 SWKDN
+262 SWDNN

-277 KLKKKGEETSVDYYY
+277 MLKKDEETPVDYYY
-292 SIPVRDPKKT
+292 SIPVRDPKAT
-302 KSLDRNY
+302 KSLERNY

-328 GDAMDLVYDVQKWT
+328 GDAMNLVYDVQKWT

-382 KCTVKTVAIYYYDK
+382 KCTVETVGIYYYDK
-396 NGKKQSCSGSQS
+396 NGNKQACSGSQY

-421 LQDQGTIV
+421 LKDQGTIV

-453 CEGVKDPV
+453 CDGLEEI
-461 NVTIK
+461 VTIK

-481 TKDKLN
+481 TKD
-487 TYERYDYLTGKPSG
+487 GW
-501 KIATTVGIDWKDD
+501 IDWQTD
-514 QKPHKTQKGYAD
+514 QAEHETRK
-526 ANFQAKVCIDNNI
+526 
-539 YTYYDKKNGKNYQAT
+539 TYYDDIFN
-554 TRSNQ
+554 TRVYENNNMYEYYDIGTGRWENKPPFTAQKGSRLT
-559 GEQNNNQMYV
+559 EQNNNQMYV
-569 VQITSTQQ
+569 VQITE
-577 DQTDYKI
+577 TDGTYVI
-584 GHVTNIDP
+584 GHGTSDNDDM
-592 NTKLSQENVVSPA
+592 VSPA

-611 LGTVSPFSYGVNAS
+611 LGVVSISNSSFNMAKN
-625 DHCDKYVE
+625 HCDKYIE
-633 VRTDGTKY
+633 VNTDKKKY
-641 TDWRLPTAAEI
+641 TDWRLPTPSEVK
-652 GVIGK
+652 VICK
-657 YQNNKTQNVMSEVL
+657 YQNNKNQNVMSEVL
-671 KAYSY
+671 KRQYY
-676 WALNGN
+676 WTRNG
-682 QVTANKDGSGSGY
+682 QKTLANSQDRSSQGFI
-695 VRCVRDLSPKEVK
+695 RCVRDLSPDEVK
-708 ELENKNE
+708 KLENKNE

>member
-49 EATVSRAAVA
+49 EATVSRAVA
-59 SEQTLREAALD
+59 SEQALREAALD

-76 FDKEYQEQSVNQK
+76 FDKEYQEQSVNK
-89 LEGNLQS
+89 KFDSNLQS
-96 NQTAILRQGNWKVDL
+96 NQKEILGQGNWKVDL

-117 AYFVYSIA
+117 DYFVYSIA
-125 NANEDLTQVKSLA
+125 NAKEDLKQVNSLA
-138 DLKNKVQTDADIWKP
+138 DLENKVQTDADIWKP
-153 YSSSDKNATKNFLMT
+153 YSSDNATKNFLMT

-173 TVSKEP
+173 TVSQEP
-179 NQTIDS
+179 TQIIDS

-193 IVVNLNINV
+193 IVVNLKINV
-202 AGYEVVGEPTWQ
+202 AGYEVVGTPTWQ
-214 LLNYNTKTTLFGP
+214 LLNYNTQTTLFGP
-227 NTAKNIASMSE
+227 NTAKSIASMSE
-238 TETNETMA
+238 TETNEAMA
-246 KTAADGYQL
+246 KTTDGYQL

-262 SWKDN
+262 SWVDN

-277 KLKKKGEETSVDYYY
+277 MLKKGEEKPVDYYY
-292 SIPVRDPKKT
+292 SIPIRDPKAV
-302 KSLDRNY
+302 KSLERNY

-328 GDAMDLVYDVQKWT
+328 GDAMNLVYDVQKWT
-342 QGEKT
+342 KGEET

-382 KCTVKTVAIYYYDK
+382 ECKIATEEIYYYDK
-396 NGKKQSCSGSQS
+396 NGEKQSCSGSQY
-408 FKASAQYADGHGE
+408 FNASAEYAEGHTV
-421 LQDQGTIV
+421 LKDKGTIV
-429 IGDANNKTNDFV
+429 IGEANNPNANDFV

-461 NVTIK
+461 DVTIK

-481 TKDKLN
+481 TKSID
-487 TYERYDYLTGKPSG
+487 GW
-501 KIATTVGIDWKDD
+501 IDWQTDR
-514 QKPHKTQKGYAD
+514 D
-526 ANFQAKVCIDNNI
+526 AHSDWKASSDNNFNAKVKDGNYI
-539 YTYYDKKNGKNYQAT
+539 YNYYDKKYGSRREGYYYAAT
-554 TRSNQ
+554 KGSGASDGQ
-559 GEQNNNQMYV
+559 HNNQMYV

-577 DQTDYKI
+577 GSNYKI
-584 GHVTNIDP
+584 GHVK
-592 NTKLSQENVVSPA
+592 NTSYSTENVVSPA

-611 LGTVSPFSYGVNAS
+611 LGTVTAHSTGESAS
-625 DHCDKYVE
+625 QHCNDYVE
-633 VRTDGTKY
+633 VSKDGKVY
-641 TDWRLPTAAEI
+641 DDWRLPTPAEI
-652 GVIGK
+652 GVITK
-657 YQNNKTQNVMSEVL
+657 YQYDESQNVITEVL
-671 KAYSY
+671 KGRYY
-676 WALNGN
+676 WALNHQKIETRKENSYTG
-682 QVTANKDGSGSGY
+682 A
-695 VRCVRDLSPKEVK
+695 RCVRDLSPDEVK
-708 ELENKNE
+708 ELENKKE

>member
-49 EATVSRAAVA
+49 EATVSRAVA
-59 SEQTLREAALD
+59 SEQALREAALD

-76 FDKEYQEQSVNQK
+76 FDKEYQEQSVNK
-89 LEGNLQS
+89 KFDSNLQS
-96 NQTAILRQGNWKVDL
+96 NQKEVLGQGNWKVDL
-111 NLQENK
+111 NLQEHK
-117 AYFVYSIA
+117 DYFVYSIA
-125 NANEDLTQVKSLA
+125 NAKEDLQQVNSLA
-138 DLKNKVQTDADIWKP
+138 DLEKKVQTDADIWKP
-153 YSSSDKNATKNFLMT
+153 YSSDKNATKNFLMT

-179 NQTIDS
+179 TQTIDS

-193 IVVNLNINV
+193 IVVNLKINV
-202 AGYEVVGEPTWQ
+202 AGYEVVRTPTWQ
-214 LLNYNTKTTLFGP
+214 LLNYNTQTTLFGP
-227 NTAKNIASMSE
+227 NTATNIASMSE
-238 TETNETMA
+238 TETSEAMA
-246 KTAADGYQL
+246 KTTDGYQL

-262 SWKDN
+262 SWDDN

-277 KLKKKGEETSVDYYY
+277 MLRKGEEKPVDYYY
-292 SIPVRDPKKT
+292 SIPVRDPKAT
-302 KSLDRNY
+302 KSLERNY

-328 GDAMDLVYDVQKWT
+328 GEAMNLVYDVQKWT
-342 QGEKT
+342 KGKET

-357 LVSPTFM
+357 LASPTFM

-382 KCTVKTVAIYYYDK
+382 ECKVETVEIYYYDK
-396 NGKKQSCSGSQS
+396 NGEKKSCSGSQY
-408 FKASAQYADGHGE
+408 FNASANYAEGHGE
-421 LQDQGTIV
+421 LKDKGTIV
-429 IGDANNKTNDFV
+429 IGDANNPKANDFV

-453 CEGVKDPV
+453 CDGVKDPV
-461 NVTIK
+461 YVTIK

-481 TKDKLN
+481 TKSID
-487 TYERYDYLTGKPSG
+487 GW
-501 KIATTVGIDWKDD
+501 IDWQTD
-514 QKPHKTQKGYAD
+514 QKEHSYKKNSYD
-526 ANFQAKVCIDNNI
+526 DNFHAKVKIGTEI
-539 YTYYDKKNGKNYQAT
+539 YEYNDKWHWNGYSYYKAAKGDLANDKQY
-554 TRSNQ
+554 
-559 GEQNNNQMYV
+559 NNQMYV

-577 DQTDYKI
+577 GSNYKI
-584 GHVTNIDP
+584 GHVK
-592 NTKLSQENVVSPA
+592 NTSYSTENVVSPA

-611 LGTVSPFSYGVNAS
+611 LGTVSAHSTGESAS
-625 DHCDKYVE
+625 QHCNDYVE
-633 VRTDGTKY
+633 VSKDGKVY
-641 TDWRLPTAAEI
+641 DDWRLPTPAEI
-652 GVIGK
+652 GVITK
-657 YQNNKTQNVMSEVL
+657 YQYDESQNVITEVL
-671 KAYSY
+671 KGRYY
-676 WALNGN
+676 WALNHQKIETRKKN
-682 QVTANKDGSGSGY
+682 SGTGA
-695 VRCVRDLSPKEVK
+695 RCVRDLSPEEVK
-708 ELENKNE
+708 ELENKKE

>member
-49 EATVSRAAVA
+49 EATVSRAVA
-59 SEQTLREAALD
+59 SDQALREAALD

-76 FDKEYQEQSVNQK
+76 FDKEYQEQSVNK
-89 LEGNLQS
+89 KFDRNLQS
-96 NQTAILRQGNWKVDL
+96 NQKEVLGQGNWKVDL

-117 AYFVYSIA
+117 NYFVYSIA
-125 NANEDLTQVKSLA
+125 NAKEDLQQVNSLA
-138 DLKNKVQTDADIWKP
+138 DLEKKVQTDEDIWKP
-153 YSSSDKNATKNFLMT
+153 YSSNKNATKNFLMT

-179 NQTIDS
+179 TQTIDS

-193 IVVNLNINV
+193 IVVNLKINV

-214 LLNYNTKTTLFGP
+214 LLNYNTQTTLFGV
-227 NTAKNIASMSE
+227 NTAKSIASMSE
-238 TETNETMA
+238 TETNEKMA
-246 KTAADGYQL
+246 KTADGYQL

-262 SWKDN
+262 LWDDN

-277 KLKKKGEETSVDYYY
+277 MLKKGEEKPVDYYY
-292 SIPVRDPKKT
+292 SIPVRDPKAT
-302 KSLDRNY
+302 KSLERNY

-328 GDAMDLVYDVQKWT
+328 GDAMNLVYDVQKWT
-342 QGEKT
+342 KGEET

-382 KCTVKTVAIYYYDK
+382 ECKVETEEIYYYDK
-396 NGKKQSCSGSQS
+396 NGEKQSCSGSQY
-408 FKASAQYADGHGE
+408 FDASAEYAKGHTV
-421 LQDQGTIV
+421 LKDKGTIV
-429 IGDANNKTNDFV
+429 IGEANNPNANDFV

-453 CEGVKDPV
+453 CEGVKDPMY
-461 NVTIK
+461 VTIK

-481 TKDKLN
+481 TKSID
-487 TYERYDYLTGKPSG
+487 GW
-501 KIATTVGIDWKDD
+501 IDWQTDQASHDKRKKSSDD
-514 QKPHKTQKGYAD
+514 NFNAKVKIGTKIYEYNDYRSGRYYYAD
-526 ANFQAKVCIDNNI
+526 
-539 YTYYDKKNGKNYQAT
+539 YDQYAT
-554 TRSNQ
+554 SGRD
-559 GEQNNNQMYV
+559 NNQMYV
-569 VQITSTQQ
+569 VQITSTN
-577 DQTDYKI
+577 QTSSDYKI
-584 GHVTNIDP
+584 GHVTNI
-592 NTKLSQENVVSPA
+592 NETTKLSPENVVSPA

-611 LGTVSPFSYGVNAS
+611 LGTVSTFGKGVNAS
-625 DHCDKYVE
+625 NHCDKYVE
-633 VRTDGTKY
+633 VRTDGKKY
-641 TDWRLPTAAEI
+641 TGWRLPTAAEI
-652 GVIGK
+652 GVITK
-657 YQNNKTQNVMSEVL
+657 YQYDSKQNVMSEVL
-671 KAYSY
+671 RGYKY
-676 WALNGN
+676 WALDGSK
-682 QVTANKDGSGSGY
+682 VTANKNGSGSGF
-695 VRCVRDLSPKEVK
+695 VRCVRDLSPDEVK
-708 ELENKNE
+708 ELENKKE

>member
-18 TFGLTMAGCS
+18 TFGLTMTGCS

-59 SEQTLREAALD
+59 PDKDLREAALD

-76 FDKEYQEQSVNQK
+76 FDQEYQEQSVNQK

-117 AYFVYSIA
+117 DYFVYSIA
-125 NANEDLTQVKSLA
+125 NAKEDLRQVNSLA
-138 DLKNKVQTDADIWKP
+138 DLENKVQTDEDIWKP
-153 YSSSDKNATKNFLMT
+153 YSNKNATKNFLMI
-168 ANSDW
+168 ANSPW
-173 TVSKEP
+173 KVSKEP
-179 NQTIDS
+179 TQTIDS
-185 KLTRAAAK
+185 ELTRAAAK
-193 IVVNLNINV
+193 IVVNLKINV
-202 AGYEVVGEPTWQ
+202 DGYEVVGIPTWQ
-214 LLNYNTKTTLFGP
+214 LLNYNTQTTLFGP
-227 NTAKNIASMSE
+227 NTAKSIASMSE
-238 TETNETMA
+238 AETSEAMK
-246 KTAADGYQL
+246 KTTDGYQL

-262 SWKDN
+262 SWNDN

-277 KLKKKGEETSVDYYY
+277 MLRKGEEKPVDYYY
-292 SIPVRDPKKT
+292 SIPVRDPKTT

-309 VYTANATVTSLGSS
+309 VYTAKATVTSLGSS

-328 GDAMDLVYDVQKWT
+328 GEAMNLVYDVQKWT
-342 QGEKT
+342 KGEET

-382 KCTVKTVAIYYYDK
+382 ECKVETVEIYYYDK
-396 NGKKQSCSGSQS
+396 NGKKQSCSGSQY
-408 FKASAQYADGHGE
+408 FDASAQYADGHSE
-421 LQDQGTIV
+421 LKDQGTIV
-429 IGDANNKTNDFV
+429 IGDANNPKANDFV

-453 CEGVKDPV
+453 CDGVKDPV
-461 NVTIK
+461 DVTIK

-481 TKDKLN
+481 TKDELN
-487 TYERYDYLTGKPSG
+487 TYQGYDWFGYPSG
-501 KIATTVGIDWKDD
+501 KIATTVGIDWKND
-514 QKPHKTQKGYAD
+514 QTPHKTRKGYAD
-526 ANFQAKVCIDNNI
+526 DYFQAKVCIDNNI
-539 YTYYDKKNGKNYQAT
+539 YTYYDKKQNQNYQAT
-554 TRSNQ
+554 TRSNM

-584 GHVTNIDP
+584 GHVTTIDP
-592 NTKLSQENVVSPA
+592 KTKLSQENVVSPA

-611 LGTVSPFSYGVNAS
+611 LGTVQPFDDGVDAS
-625 DHCDKYVE
+625 NHCDKYIE
-633 VRTDGTKY
+633 VRTDGKKY
-641 TDWRLPTAAEI
+641 IDWRLPTAAEI

-657 YQNNKTQNVMSEVL
+657 YQNNTSQNVMSEVL

-682 QVTANKDGSGSGY
+682 QVTANKNGSGSGY
-695 VRCVRDLSPKEVK
+695 VRCVRDLSPDEVK
-708 ELENKNE
+708 ELENKKE

>member
-49 EATVSRAAVA
+49 EATVSRAVA
-59 SEQTLREAALD
+59 SDQALREAALD

-76 FDKEYQEQSVNQK
+76 FDKEYKEQSVNK
-89 LEGNLQS
+89 KFDSNLQS
-96 NQTAILRQGNWKVDL
+96 NQKEILGQGNWKVDL

-117 AYFVYSIA
+117 DYFVYSIA
-125 NANEDLTQVKSLA
+125 NAKEDLKQVNSLA
-138 DLKNKVQTDADIWKP
+138 DLENKVQTDADIWKP
-153 YSSSDKNATKNFLMT
+153 YSSDNATKNFLMT

-179 NQTIDS
+179 TQTIDS

-193 IVVNLNINV
+193 IVVNLKINV

-214 LLNYNTKTTLFGP
+214 LLNYNTQTTLFGV
-227 NTAKNIASMSE
+227 NTAKSIASMSE
-238 TETNETMA
+238 TETNEKMA
-246 KTAADGYQL
+246 KTADGYQL

-262 SWKDN
+262 LWDDN

-277 KLKKKGEETSVDYYY
+277 MLKKGEEKPVDYYY
-292 SIPVRDPKKT
+292 SIPVRDPKAT
-302 KSLDRNY
+302 KSLERNY

-328 GDAMDLVYDVQKWT
+328 GDAMNLVYDVQKWT
-342 QGEKT
+342 KGEET

-382 KCTVKTVAIYYYDK
+382 ECKVETEEIYYYDK
-396 NGKKQSCSGSQS
+396 NGEKQSCSGSQY
-408 FKASAQYADGHGE
+408 FDASAEYAKGHTV
-421 LQDQGTIV
+421 LKDKGTIV
-429 IGDANNKTNDFV
+429 IGEANNPNANDFV

-461 NVTIK
+461 YVTIK

-481 TKDKLN
+481 TKSID
-487 TYERYDYLTGKPSG
+487 GW
-501 KIATTVGIDWKDD
+501 IDWQTDQASHDKRKKSSDD
-514 QKPHKTQKGYAD
+514 NFNAKVKIGTKIYEYNDYRSGRYYYAD
-526 ANFQAKVCIDNNI
+526 
-539 YTYYDKKNGKNYQAT
+539 YDQYAT
-554 TRSNQ
+554 SGRD
-559 GEQNNNQMYV
+559 NNQMYV
-569 VQITSTQQ
+569 VQITSTN
-577 DQTDYKI
+577 QTSSDYKI
-584 GHVTNIDP
+584 GHVTNI
-592 NTKLSQENVVSPA
+592 NETTKLSPENVVSPA

-611 LGTVSPFSYGVNAS
+611 LGTVSTFGKGVNAS
-625 DHCDKYVE
+625 NHCDKYVE
-633 VRTDGTKY
+633 VRTDGKKY
-641 TDWRLPTAAEI
+641 TGWRLPTAAEI
-652 GVIGK
+652 GVITK
-657 YQNNKTQNVMSEVL
+657 YQYDSKQNVMSEVL
-671 KAYSY
+671 RGYKY
-676 WALNGN
+676 WALDGSK
-682 QVTANKDGSGSGY
+682 VTANKNGSGSGF
-695 VRCVRDLSPKEVK
+695 VRCVRDLSPDEVK
-708 ELENKNE
+708 ELENKKE

>member
-49 EATVSRAAVA
+49 EATVSRAVA
-59 SEQTLREAALD
+59 SDTTLHEAALD

-76 FDKEYQEQSVNQK
+76 FDKEYQEQRVNKKFASNLRNNQK
-89 LEGNLQS
+89 EVLGK
-96 NQTAILRQGNWKVDL
+96 GNWKVDL

-117 AYFVYSIA
+117 DYFVYSIA
-125 NANEDLTQVKSLA
+125 NAKEDLTKVNSLA
-138 DLKNKVQTDADIWKP
+138 DLKNKVQTDEDIWKP
-153 YSSSDKNATKNFLMT
+153 YSSDNATKNFLMT
-168 ANSDW
+168 AINSKW

-179 NQTIDS
+179 IQTIES
-185 KLTRAAAK
+185 NLTRAAAK
-193 IVVNLNINV
+193 IVVNLKINV

-214 LLNYNTKTTLFGP
+214 LLNYNTQTTLFGV
-227 NTAKNIASMSE
+227 NKAKSIASMSE

-246 KTAADGYQL
+246 KTADGYQL

-262 SWKDN
+262 LWDDN

-277 KLKKKGEETSVDYYY
+277 MLKKGEETPVDYYY
-292 SIPVRDPKKT
+292 SIPVRDPKET
-302 KSLDRNY
+302 KSLERNH
-309 VYTANATVTSLGSS
+309 VYTAYATVTSLGSS
-323 SDITY
+323 SHITY

-342 QGEKT
+342 KGEET

-382 KCTVKTVAIYYYDK
+382 KCTVETDSIYYYDK
-396 NGKKQSCSGSQS
+396 NGNKKKLYSDSRQY
-408 FKASAQYADGHGE
+408 FNASAQYADGHGE
-421 LQDQGTIV
+421 LKDQGTIV
-429 IGDANNKTNDFV
+429 IGDENNTTNDFV

-453 CEGVKDPV
+453 CEGVEDPV
-461 NVTIK
+461 YVTIK

-481 TKDKLN
+481 TKDEFTETDWWGNVTKRW
-487 TYERYDYLTGKPSG
+487 T
-501 KIATTVGIDWKDD
+501 GIDWQTDRNAHSDWKASSDNNFNAKVKDGNYIYQYYDERYGSRKEGYYYAATTGSKASDD
-514 QKPHKTQKGYAD
+514 QH
-526 ANFQAKVCIDNNI
+526 
-539 YTYYDKKNGKNYQAT
+539 
-554 TRSNQ
+554 
-559 GEQNNNQMYV
+559 NNQMYV

-592 NTKLSQENVVSPA
+592 DTKLSQENVVSPA

-633 VRTDGTKY
+633 VRTDGKKY

-682 QVTANKDGSGSGY
+682 QVTANKNGSGSGY
-695 VRCVRDLSPKEVK
+695 VRCVRDLSPEEVK

>member
-49 EATVSRAAVA
+49 EATVSRAVA
-59 SEQTLREAALD
+59 SEQALREAALD

-76 FDKEYQEQSVNQK
+76 FDKEYKELSVNK
-89 LEGNLQS
+89 KFDSNLQS
-96 NQTAILRQGNWKVDL
+96 NQKEVLGQGNWKVDL
-111 NLQENK
+111 NLQEHK
-117 AYFVYSIA
+117 DYFVYSIA
-125 NANEDLTQVKSLA
+125 NAKEDLTQVKSLA
-138 DLKNKVQTDADIWKP
+138 DLEKKVQTDEDIWKP
-153 YSSSDKNATKNFLMT
+153 YSSDKNATKNFLMT

-173 TVSKEP
+173 TVSQEP
-179 NQTIDS
+179 TQTIDS

-193 IVVNLNINV
+193 IVVNFKIDI

-214 LLNYNTKTTLFGP
+214 LLNYNTQTTLFGV
-227 NTAKNIASMSE
+227 NTAKSIASMSE
-238 TETNETMA
+238 AETSETMK
-246 KTAADGYQL
+246 KTTDGYQL

-262 SWKDN
+262 LWEDN

-277 KLKKKGEETSVDYYY
+277 MLQKGDEKPVDYYY
-292 SIPVRDPKKT
+292 SIPVRDPKAT
-302 KSLDRNY
+302 KSLERNY

-328 GDAMDLVYDVQKWT
+328 GDAMNLVYDVQKWT
-342 QGEKT
+342 KGEET

-382 KCTVKTVAIYYYDK
+382 ECKVQTVEIYYYDK
-396 NGKKQSCSGSQS
+396 NGKKQSCSGSQY
-408 FKASAQYADGHGE
+408 FNASAKYADGHGE
-421 LQDQGTIV
+421 LKDKGTIV
-429 IGDANNKTNDFV
+429 IGEEKSTTANDFV

-453 CEGVKDPV
+453 CDGLKEL
-461 NVTIK
+461 VTIK

-481 TKDKLN
+481 TKD
-487 TYERYDYLTGKPSG
+487 DW
-501 KIATTVGIDWKDD
+501 IDWQTDQASHQTKKTYSDD
-514 QKPHKTQKGYAD
+514 IFNARVYENNNMYEYYDNGTGWWGNKPPFTAQKGSR
-526 ANFQAKVCIDNNI
+526 I
-539 YTYYDKKNGKNYQAT
+539 T
-554 TRSNQ
+554 
-559 GEQNNNQMYV
+559 EQNNNQMYV
-569 VQITSTQQ
+569 VQITE
-577 DQTDYKI
+577 TDGTYVI
-584 GHVTNIDP
+584 GHGTSDNDDM
-592 NTKLSQENVVSPA
+592 VSPA

-611 LGTVSPFSYGVNAS
+611 LGVVSISNSSFNMAKN
-625 DHCDKYVE
+625 HCDKYIE
-633 VRTDGTKY
+633 VNTDKKKY
-641 TDWRLPTAAEI
+641 TDWRLPTPSEVK
-652 GVIGK
+652 VICK
-657 YQNNKTQNVMSEVL
+657 YQNNKNQNVMSEVL
-671 KAYSY
+671 KRKYY
-676 WALNGN
+676 WTRNGK
-682 QVTANKDGSGSGY
+682 TTIANSNDNTSQGFI
-695 VRCVRDLSPKEVK
+695 RCVRDLSPDEVK

>member
-49 EATVSRAAVA
+49 EATVSRAVA
-59 SEQTLREAALD
+59 SDQALREAALD

-76 FDKEYQEQSVNQK
+76 FDKEYKEQSVNK
-89 LEGNLQS
+89 KFDSNLQS
-96 NQTAILRQGNWKVDL
+96 NKKEVLRQGNWKVDL

-117 AYFVYSIA
+117 DYFVYSIA
-125 NANEDLTQVKSLA
+125 NANEDLTQVNSLA
-138 DLKNKVQTDADIWKP
+138 DLEKKVQTDEDIWKP
-153 YSSSDKNATKNFLMT
+153 YSSKKETKNFLMT
-168 ANSDW
+168 ANSPW

-179 NQTIDS
+179 TQTIDS

-193 IVVNLNINV
+193 IVVNLKINV

-214 LLNYNTKTTLFGP
+214 LLNYNTQTTLFGV
-227 NTAKNIASMSE
+227 NTAKSIASMSE

-246 KTAADGYQL
+246 ETADGYQL

-262 SWKDN
+262 LWDNN

-277 KLKKKGEETSVDYYY
+277 MLKKGEETPVDYYY
-292 SIPVRDPKKT
+292 SIPVRDPKET
-302 KSLDRNY
+302 KSLERNH

-342 QGEKT
+342 QGEET
-347 TINAGDQKYL
+347 TINAGEQKYL

-382 KCTVKTVAIYYYDK
+382 KCTVETVEIYYYDK

-421 LQDQGTIV
+421 LKDQGTIV
-429 IGDANNKTNDFV
+429 IGDANNPNANDFV

-453 CEGVKDPV
+453 CDGVKDPV

-481 TKDKLN
+481 TKDEFTVTDWFSST
-487 TYERYDYLTGKPSG
+487 TYE
-501 KIATTVGIDWKDD
+501 GIDWQEDRTLHSKEKGSEDAHFFAKVKEPGD
-514 QKPHKTQKGYAD
+514 KYIYRYSDKRVSGKTYQAQKGSATE
-526 ANFQAKVCIDNNI
+526 KTNN
-539 YTYYDKKNGKNYQAT
+539 
-554 TRSNQ
+554 R
-559 GEQNNNQMYV
+559 MYV
-569 VQITSTQQ
+569 VQITNTPQNSK
-577 DQTDYKI
+577 YKI
-584 GHVTNIDP
+584 GHVTNIDK
-592 NTKLSQENVVSPA
+592 NTKLSSEDVVSPA

-611 LGTVSPFSYGVNAS
+611 LGTVYAFTGKNDGKNAS
-625 DHCDKYVE
+625 EHCDKYIE
-633 VRTDGTKY
+633 VNTDGEKY
-641 TDWRLPTAAEI
+641 TNWRLPTASEI
-652 GVIGK
+652 GVITN
-657 YQNNKTQNVMSEVL
+657 YQYNKNQNVIDVVL
-671 KAYSY
+671 AGGSY

-682 QVTANKDGSGSGY
+682 QVEANKNNDERGF
-695 VRCVRDLSPKEVK
+695 VRCVRDLSPEEVK
-708 ELENKNE
+708 ELENKKE

>member
-49 EATVSRAAVA
+49 EATVSRAVTSVQA
-59 SEQTLREAALD
+59 LREAALD

-76 FDKEYQEQSVNQK
+76 FDQEYKEQSVNEMLK
-89 LEGNLQS
+89 DNLQS
-96 NQTAILRQGNWKVDL
+96 NKKEILGKGNWKVDL

-117 AYFVYSIA
+117 DYFVYSIA

-138 DLKNKVQTDADIWKP
+138 DLETKVQTDEDIWKP
-153 YSSSDKNATKNFLMT
+153 YSSKNETKNFLMT
-168 ANSDW
+168 TNSPW

-179 NQTIDS
+179 TQTIES

-193 IVVNLNINV
+193 IVVNLKINV
-202 AGYEVVGEPTWQ
+202 EDYKVVGVPTWQ
-214 LLNYNTKTTLFGP
+214 LLNYNTQTTLFGP
-227 NTAKNIASMSE
+227 NTAKSIASMSE

-246 KTAADGYQL
+246 ETANGYQL

-262 SWKDN
+262 SWENN

-277 KLKKKGEETSVDYYY
+277 KLQKGDETPVDYYY

-302 KSLDRNY
+302 KSLERNY

-323 SDITY
+323 SNITY
-328 GDAMDLVYDVQKWT
+328 GDAIDLVYDVQKWT

-347 TINAGDQKYL
+347 TINAGEQKYL

-382 KCTVKTVAIYYYDK
+382 KCTVETSKIYYYDK
-396 NGKKQSCSGSQS
+396 DGNQQTCYGSQS

-429 IGDANNKTNDFV
+429 IGDANNATNDFV

-453 CEGVKDPV
+453 CEGVEDPV
-461 NVTIK
+461 YVTIK

-481 TKDKLN
+481 TKSID
-487 TYERYDYLTGKPSG
+487 GW
-501 KIATTVGIDWKDD
+501 IDWQTD
-514 QKPHKTQKGYAD
+514 QEAHDTKKTSSDSKFD
-526 ANFQAKVCIDNNI
+526 AKVKDGDYI
-539 YTYYDKKNGKNYQAT
+539 YTYQDKRHGNLWNGYYYAARKGSEASLGQH
-554 TRSNQ
+554 
-559 GEQNNNQMYV
+559 NNQMYV

-584 GHVTNIDP
+584 GHVTTIDP
-592 NTKLSQENVVSPA
+592 DTKQSKENVVSPA

-611 LGTVSPFSYGVNAS
+611 LGTVKPFGNGVDAS
-625 DHCDKYVE
+625 NHCDKYVE
-633 VRTDGTKY
+633 VRTGGKKY

-652 GVIGK
+652 GVICK
-657 YQNNKTQNVMSEVL
+657 YQNNKTQNVMSQVL
-671 KAYSY
+671 RAHSY
-676 WALNGN
+676 WALDGSE
-682 QVTANKDGSGSGY
+682 VTANENDSDTGY
-695 VRCVRDLSPKEVK
+695 VRCVRDLSPEEVK
-708 ELENKNE
+708 ELEDKKE

>member
-49 EATVSRAAVA
+49 EATVSRAVA
-59 SEQTLREAALD
+59 SDQTLREAALD

-76 FDKEYQEQSVNQK
+76 FDKEYQEQSVNK
-89 LEGNLQS
+89 KFDSNLQS
-96 NQTAILRQGNWKVDL
+96 NQKEILGQGNWKVDL

-117 AYFVYSIA
+117 NYFVYSIA
-125 NANEDLTQVKSLA
+125 NAKEDLQQVNSLA
-138 DLKNKVQTDADIWKP
+138 DLEKKVQTDEDIWKP
-153 YSSSDKNATKNFLMT
+153 YSSNKNATKNFLMT

-179 NQTIDS
+179 TQTIDS

-193 IVVNLNINV
+193 IVVNLKINV

-214 LLNYNTKTTLFGP
+214 LLNYNTKTTLFGV
-227 NTAKNIASMSE
+227 NTAKSIASMSE

-246 KTAADGYQL
+246 KTADGYQL

-262 SWKDN
+262 LWDDN

-277 KLKKKGEETSVDYYY
+277 MLKKGEEKPVDYYY
-292 SIPVRDPKKT
+292 SIPVRDPKAT

-328 GDAMDLVYDVQKWT
+328 GDAMNLVYDVQKWT
-342 QGEKT
+342 KGEET
-347 TINAGDQKYL
+347 TINAGNQKYL

-382 KCTVKTVAIYYYDK
+382 ECKVETVEIYYYDK
-396 NGKKQSCSGSQS
+396 NGKKQSCSGSQY
-408 FKASAQYADGHGE
+408 FKASAEYAKDHGE
-421 LQDQGTIV
+421 LKDKGTIV
-429 IGDANNKTNDFV
+429 IGDAKNPNANDFV

-453 CEGVKDPV
+453 CDGLEEL
-461 NVTIK
+461 VTIK

-481 TKDKLN
+481 TKD
-487 TYERYDYLTGKPSG
+487 GW
-501 KIATTVGIDWKDD
+501 IDWQTD
-514 QKPHKTQKGYAD
+514 QVSHQTQKTYS
-526 ANFQAKVCIDNNI
+526 DNIFNTRV
-539 YTYYDKKNGKNYQAT
+539 YENNNMYEYYDIGTGWWENKPPFTAQKGSRLT
-554 TRSNQ
+554 
-559 GEQNNNQMYV
+559 EQNNNQMYV
-569 VQITSTQQ
+569 VQITE
-577 DQTDYKI
+577 TDGTYVI
-584 GHVTNIDP
+584 GHGTSDNDDM
-592 NTKLSQENVVSPA
+592 VSPA

-611 LGTVSPFSYGVNAS
+611 LGVVSISNSSFNMAKN
-625 DHCDKYVE
+625 HCDKYIE
-633 VRTDGTKY
+633 VNTDKKKY
-641 TDWRLPTAAEI
+641 TDWRLPTPSEVK
-652 GVIGK
+652 VICK
-657 YQNNKTQNVMSEVL
+657 YQNNKNQNVMSEVL
-671 KAYSY
+671 KRQYY
-676 WALNGN
+676 WTRNG
-682 QVTANKDGSGSGY
+682 QKTLANSQDRSSQGFI
-695 VRCVRDLSPKEVK
+695 RCVRDLSPEEVK
-708 ELENKNE
+708 ELENKKE

>member
-76 FDKEYQEQSVNQK
+76 FDKEYKEQSVNK
-89 LEGNLQS
+89 KFDHNLQS
-96 NQTAILRQGNWKVDL
+96 NQEEILGQGNWKVDL

-117 AYFVYSIA
+117 DYFVYSIA
-125 NANEDLTQVKSLA
+125 NAKEDLKQVNSLD
-138 DLKNKVQTDADIWKP
+138 DLVKKVQTDADIWKP
-153 YSSSDKNATKNFLMT
+153 YSSNNATKNFLMT
-168 ANSDW
+168 ANSGW

-179 NQTIDS
+179 TQTIES
-185 KLTRAAAK
+185 NLTRAAAK
-193 IVVNLNINV
+193 IVVNLKINV

-214 LLNYNTKTTLFGP
+214 LLNYNTQTTLFGP
-227 NTAKNIASMSE
+227 NTAKSIASMSE

-246 KTAADGYQL
+246 ETPDGYQL

-262 SWKDN
+262 LWDNN

-277 KLKKKGEETSVDYYY
+277 KLQKGEETPVDYYY
-292 SIPVRDPKKT
+292 SIPVRDPKET

-328 GDAMDLVYDVQKWT
+328 GDAMNLVYDVQKWT
-342 QGEKT
+342 KGEET

-382 KCTVKTVAIYYYDK
+382 ECTVETSEIYYYDK
-396 NGKKQSCSGSQS
+396 NGKKQNLYSGSRQY
-408 FKASAQYADGHGE
+408 FNASANYAVGHDK
-421 LQDQGTIV
+421 LKDQGTIV
-429 IGDANNKTNDFV
+429 IGDENNKTNDFV

-453 CEGVKDPV
+453 CEDLTDPV
-461 NVTIK
+461 YVTIK

-481 TKDKLN
+481 TKDEFTVTN
-487 TYERYDYLTGKPSG
+487 WISSTTYE
-501 KIATTVGIDWKDD
+501 GIDWQEDRTLHSKE
-514 QKPHKTQKGYAD
+514 KGSED
-526 ANFQAKVCIDNNI
+526 AHFNAKVKEEGDYYI
-539 YTYYDKKNGKNYQAT
+539 YEYYDNEVRGGYQAT
-554 TRSNQ
+554 KKRSST
-559 GEQNNNQMYV
+559 GKSNNRMYV
-569 VQITSTQQ
+569 VQITNTPQNSK
-577 DQTDYKI
+577 YKI
-584 GHVTNIDP
+584 GHVTNIDK
-592 NTKLSQENVVSPA
+592 NTKLSSEDVVSPA

-611 LGTVSPFSYGVNAS
+611 LGTVYAFTGKNDGKNAS
-625 DHCDKYVE
+625 EHCDKYIE
-633 VRTDGTKY
+633 VNTDGKKY
-641 TDWRLPTAAEI
+641 TNWRLPTASEI
-652 GVIGK
+652 GVITN
-657 YQNNKTQNVMSEVL
+657 YQYNKNQKVIDVVL
-671 KAYSY
+671 SGGSY

-682 QVTANKDGSGSGY
+682 QVEANKNNDETGF
-695 VRCVRDLSPKEVK
+695 VRCVRDLSPDEVK
-708 ELENKNE
+708 ELENKKE

>member
-49 EATVSRAAVA
+49 EATVSRAVA
-59 SEQTLREAALD
+59 SDQALREAALD

-76 FDKEYQEQSVNQK
+76 FDKEYKEQSVNRK
-89 LEGNLQS
+89 FDRNLQS
-96 NQTAILRQGNWKVDL
+96 NQKEILGQGNWKVDL

-117 AYFVYSIA
+117 DYFVYSIA
-125 NANEDLTQVKSLA
+125 NAKEDLQQVNSLA
-138 DLKNKVQTDADIWKP
+138 DLENKVQTDEDIWKP
-153 YSSSDKNATKNFLMT
+153 YSSKNATKNFLMT

-179 NQTIDS
+179 TQTIDS

-193 IVVNLNINV
+193 IVVNFKINV

-214 LLNYNTKTTLFGP
+214 LLNYNTKTTLFGV
-227 NTAKNIASMSE
+227 NTAKSIASMSE

-246 KTAADGYQL
+246 KTADGYQL

-262 SWKDN
+262 LWDDN

-277 KLKKKGEETSVDYYY
+277 MLKKGEETPVDYYY
-292 SIPVRDPKKT
+292 SIPVRDPKAT

-328 GDAMDLVYDVQKWT
+328 GDAMNLVYDVQKWT
-342 QGEKT
+342 KGEET

-382 KCTVKTVAIYYYDK
+382 ECKVETMEIYYYDK
-396 NGKKQSCSGSQS
+396 NGNKQKCSGNQY
-408 FKASAQYADGHGE
+408 FNASANYAKGHSE
-421 LQDQGTIV
+421 LKDKGTIV
-429 IGDANNKTNDFV
+429 IGEENSTAVNDFV

-453 CEGVKDPV
+453 CDGLEEI
-461 NVTIK
+461 VTIK

-481 TKDKLN
+481 TKDEFTE
-487 TYERYDYLTGKPSG
+487 TYWSWGWVTETKE
-501 KIATTVGIDWKDD
+501 GIDWQKDRTVHSE
-514 QKPHKTQKGYAD
+514 KKGSD
-526 ANFQAKVCIDNNI
+526 DDHFNAKVKEKGDTEI
-539 YTYYDKKNGKNYQAT
+539 YEYYDNDVRGGYQAT
-554 TRSNQ
+554 KKRSST
-559 GEQNNNQMYV
+559 GKSNNRMYV
-569 VQITSTQQ
+569 VQITNISQNSS
-577 DQTDYKI
+577 YKI

-592 NTKLSQENVVSPA
+592 NTKQSQEDVVSPA

-611 LGTVSPFSYGVNAS
+611 LGTVTAFSDDEGVKAS
-625 DHCDKYVE
+625 NHCDKYVE
-633 VRTDGTKY
+633 VRTDGKKY
-641 TDWRLPTAAEI
+641 TDWRLPTASEI
-652 GVIGK
+652 GVITK
-657 YQNNKTQNVMSEVL
+657 YQYDKNQNVIDVVL
-671 KAYSY
+671 AGGSY
-676 WALNGN
+676 WALNGKEVKTN
-682 QVTANKDGSGSGY
+682 NGNSYTGY
-695 VRCVRDLSPKEVK
+695 VRCVRDLSPDEVK
-708 ELENKNE
+708 ELENKKE

>member
-49 EATVSRAAVA
+49 EATVSRAVA
-59 SEQTLREAALD
+59 SDQNLREAALD

-76 FDKEYQEQSVNQK
+76 FDKEYKEQSVNK
-89 LEGNLQS
+89 KFDSNLQS
-96 NQTAILRQGNWKVDL
+96 NQKEILGQGNWKVDL

-117 AYFVYSIA
+117 DYFVYSIA
-125 NANEDLTQVKSLA
+125 NAKEDLKQVNSLA
-138 DLKNKVQTDADIWKP
+138 DLENKVQTDADIWKP
-153 YSSSDKNATKNFLMT
+153 YSSDNATKKFLMT

-173 TVSKEP
+173 TVSQEP
-179 NQTIDS
+179 TQTIDS

-193 IVVNLNINV
+193 IVVNLKINV
-202 AGYEVVGEPTWQ
+202 AGYEVVGTPTWQ
-214 LLNYNTKTTLFGP
+214 LLNYNTQTTLFGV
-227 NTAKNIASMSE
+227 NTAKSIASMSE
-238 TETNETMA
+238 TETNEVMA
-246 KTAADGYQL
+246 KTPDGYQL

-262 SWKDN
+262 LWDNN

-277 KLKKKGEETSVDYYY
+277 MLKKGEEKPVDYYY
-292 SIPVRDPKKT
+292 SIPVRDPKAT
-302 KSLDRNY
+302 KSLERNY

-328 GDAMDLVYDVQKWT
+328 GEAMNLVYDVQKWT
-342 QGEKT
+342 KGEET

-382 KCTVKTVAIYYYDK
+382 ECKVQTVEIYYYDK
-396 NGKKQSCSGSQS
+396 NGKKQSCSGSQY
-408 FKASAQYADGHGE
+408 FNASAQYADGHSE
-421 LQDQGTIV
+421 LKDQGTIV
-429 IGDANNKTNDFV
+429 IGDANNPKANDFV

-453 CEGVKDPV
+453 CDGLEEI
-461 NVTIK
+461 VTIK

-481 TKDKLN
+481 TKD
-487 TYERYDYLTGKPSG
+487 GW
-501 KIATTVGIDWKDD
+501 IDWQTD
-514 QKPHKTQKGYAD
+514 QVSHQTQKTYS
-526 ANFQAKVCIDNNI
+526 DNIFNTRV
-539 YTYYDKKNGKNYQAT
+539 YENNNMYEYYDIGTGWWENKPPFTAQKGSRLT
-554 TRSNQ
+554 
-559 GEQNNNQMYV
+559 EQNNNQMYV
-569 VQITSTQQ
+569 VQITE
-577 DQTDYKI
+577 TDGTYVI
-584 GHVTNIDP
+584 GHGTSDNDDM
-592 NTKLSQENVVSPA
+592 VSPA

-611 LGTVSPFSYGVNAS
+611 LGVVSISNSSFNMAKN
-625 DHCDKYVE
+625 HCDKYIE
-633 VRTDGTKY
+633 VNTDKKKY
-641 TDWRLPTAAEI
+641 TDWRLPTPSEVK
-652 GVIGK
+652 VICK
-657 YQNNKTQNVMSEVL
+657 YQNNKNQNVMSEVL
-671 KAYSY
+671 KRQYY
-676 WALNGN
+676 WTRNG
-682 QVTANKDGSGSGY
+682 QKTLANSQDRSSQGFI
-695 VRCVRDLSPKEVK
+695 RCVRDLSPEEVK

>member
-49 EATVSRAAVA
+49 EATVSRAVA
-59 SEQTLREAALD
+59 SDQALREAALD

-76 FDKEYQEQSVNQK
+76 FDKEYQEQSVNK
-89 LEGNLQS
+89 KFDSNLQS
-96 NQTAILRQGNWKVDL
+96 NQKEVLGQGNWKVDL

-117 AYFVYSIA
+117 NYFVYSIA
-125 NANEDLTQVKSLA
+125 NAKEDLQQVNSLA
-138 DLKNKVQTDADIWKP
+138 DLEKKVQTDEDIWKP
-153 YSSSDKNATKNFLMT
+153 YSNKNATKNFLMT

-179 NQTIDS
+179 TQTIDS

-193 IVVNLNINV
+193 IVVNLKINI
-202 AGYEVVGEPTWQ
+202 AGYEVVGTPTWQ
-214 LLNYNTKTTLFGP
+214 LLNYNTQTTLFGV
-227 NTAKNIASMSE
+227 NTAKSIASMSE
-238 TETNETMA
+238 TETNEQMA
-246 KTAADGYQL
+246 KTADGYQL

-262 SWKDN
+262 LWDDN

-277 KLKKKGEETSVDYYY
+277 MLKKGEEKPVDYYY
-292 SIPVRDPKKT
+292 SIPVRDPKAT

-328 GDAMDLVYDVQKWT
+328 GDAMNLVYDVQKWT
-342 QGEKT
+342 KGEET
-347 TINAGDQKYL
+347 TINAGNQKYL

-382 KCTVKTVAIYYYDK
+382 ECKVETKEIYYYDK
-396 NGKKQSCSGSQS
+396 NGKKQSCSGSQY
-408 FKASAQYADGHGE
+408 FKASAEYAKDHGE
-421 LQDQGTIV
+421 LKDKGTIV
-429 IGDANNKTNDFV
+429 IGAENSTAVNDFV

-453 CEGVKDPV
+453 CDGLEEI
-461 NVTIK
+461 VTIK

-481 TKDKLN
+481 TKDELN
-487 TYERYDYLTGKPSG
+487 TYEGYDWFGNPSG
-501 KIATTVGIDWKDD
+501 KIATTVGIDWKED
-514 QKPHKTQKGYAD
+514 QTPHKPRKGYAD

-539 YTYYDKKNGKNYQAT
+539 YTYYDKKKNKNYQAT
-554 TRSNQ
+554 TRSNM

-577 DQTDYKI
+577 DKTDYKI

-611 LGTVSPFSYGVNAS
+611 LGTVLPFSYGVNAS
-625 DHCDKYVE
+625 KHCDKYVE
-633 VRTDGTKY
+633 VNMDGKKY

-652 GVIGK
+652 GIICK
-657 YQNNKTQNVMSEVL
+657 YQNNKSQNVMSEVL
-671 KAYSY
+671 RAYSY
-676 WALNGN
+676 WALDGSE
-682 QVTANKDGSGSGY
+682 VTANKNDSDTGY
-695 VRCVRDLSPKEVK
+695 VRCVRDLSPEEVK
-708 ELENKNE
+708 ELENKKE

>member
-49 EATVSRAAVA
+49 EATVSRAVA
-59 SEQTLREAALD
+59 SDQALREAALD

-76 FDKEYQEQSVNQK
+76 FDKEYQEQSVNK
-89 LEGNLQS
+89 KFDRNLQS
-96 NQTAILRQGNWKVDL
+96 NQKEVLGQGNWKVDL

-117 AYFVYSIA
+117 NYFVYSIA
-125 NANEDLTQVKSLA
+125 NAKEDLQQVNSLA
-138 DLKNKVQTDADIWKP
+138 DLEKKVQTDEDIWKP
-153 YSSSDKNATKNFLMT
+153 YSSNKNATKNFLMT

-179 NQTIDS
+179 TQTIDS

-193 IVVNLNINV
+193 IVVNLKINV
-202 AGYEVVGEPTWQ
+202 AGYEVVGTPTWQ
-214 LLNYNTKTTLFGP
+214 LLNYNTQTTLFGP
-227 NTAKNIASMSE
+227 NTAKSIASMSE
-238 TETNETMA
+238 TETNEAMA
-246 KTAADGYQL
+246 KTTDGYQL

-262 SWKDN
+262 SWVDN

-277 KLKKKGEETSVDYYY
+277 MLKKGEETPVDYYY
-292 SIPVRDPKKT
+292 SIPVRDPKTT
-302 KSLDRNY
+302 KELERNY

-328 GDAMDLVYDVQKWT
+328 GDAMNLVYDVQKWT
-342 QGEKT
+342 KGEET

-382 KCTVKTVAIYYYDK
+382 ECKVETMEIYYYDK
-396 NGKKQSCSGSQS
+396 NGNKQKCSGNQY
-408 FKASAQYADGHGE
+408 FNASANYAEGHGE
-421 LQDQGTIV
+421 LKDKGTIV
-429 IGDANNKTNDFV
+429 IGAKNSTTANDFV

-453 CEGVKDPV
+453 CDGLEEY
-461 NVTIK
+461 VTIK

-481 TKDKLN
+481 TKDGWVDWQTDQAKHN
-487 TYERYDYLTGKPSG
+487 TRKTYDDDIFNARVYENNNMYEYYDLGGGWYGNKAPFT
-501 KIATTVGIDWKDD
+501 A
-514 QKPHKTQKGYAD
+514 QKGSRL
-526 ANFQAKVCIDNNI
+526 
-539 YTYYDKKNGKNYQAT
+539 T
-554 TRSNQ
+554 
-559 GEQNNNQMYV
+559 EQNNNQMYV
-569 VQITSTQQ
+569 VQITE
-577 DQTDYKI
+577 TDGTYVI
-584 GHVTNIDP
+584 GHGTSDNDDM
-592 NTKLSQENVVSPA
+592 VSPA

-611 LGTVSPFSYGVNAS
+611 LGVVNISNSSFNMAKN
-625 DHCDKYVE
+625 HCDKYIE
-633 VRTDGTKY
+633 VNTDKKKY
-641 TDWRLPTAAEI
+641 TDWRLPTPSEVK
-652 GVIGK
+652 VICK
-657 YQNNKTQNVMSEVL
+657 YQNNKNQNVMSEVL
-671 KAYSY
+671 KRQYY
-676 WALNGN
+676 WTRNGKK
-682 QVTANKDGSGSGY
+682 TLANSQDELSQGFI
-695 VRCVRDLSPKEVK
+695 RCVRDLSPDEVK

>member
-1 MKKLNKYRKSVQ
+1 
-13 GLMLL
+13 
-18 TFGLTMAGCS
+18 MAGCS

-59 SEQTLREAALD
+59 SDQTLREAALD

-76 FDKEYQEQSVNQK
+76 FDKEYQEQSVNK
-89 LEGNLQS
+89 KFDHNLQS
-96 NQTAILRQGNWKVDL
+96 NQKEILGQGNWKVDL

-117 AYFVYSIA
+117 DYFVYSIA
-125 NANEDLTQVKSLA
+125 NAKEDLTKVNSLA
-138 DLKNKVQTDADIWKP
+138 DLEKKVQTDEDIWKP
-153 YSSSDKNATKNFLMT
+153 YSSKKETKNFLMT
-168 ANSDW
+168 ANSPW

-179 NQTIDS
+179 TQTIDS

-193 IVVNLNINV
+193 IVVNLKINV

-214 LLNYNTKTTLFGP
+214 LLNYNTQTTLFGV
-227 NTAKNIASMSE
+227 NTAKSIASMSE

-246 KTAADGYQL
+246 ETADGYQL

-262 SWKDN
+262 LWDNN

-277 KLKKKGEETSVDYYY
+277 MLKKGEETPVDYYY
-292 SIPVRDPKKT
+292 SIPVRDPKET
-302 KSLDRNY
+302 KSLERNH

-342 QGEKT
+342 QGEET
-347 TINAGDQKYL
+347 TINAGEQKYL

-382 KCTVKTVAIYYYDK
+382 KCTVETVEIYYYDK

-408 FKASAQYADGHGE
+408 FKASAQYADGHSE
-421 LQDQGTIV
+421 LKDQGTIV
-429 IGDANNKTNDFV
+429 IGDANNPNANDFV

-453 CEGVKDPV
+453 CDGVKDPV

-481 TKDKLN
+481 TKDEFTVTDWFSST
-487 TYERYDYLTGKPSG
+487 TYE
-501 KIATTVGIDWKDD
+501 GIDWQEDRTLHSKEKGSEDAHFFAKVKEPGD
-514 QKPHKTQKGYAD
+514 KYIYRYSDKRVSGKTYQAQKGSATE
-526 ANFQAKVCIDNNI
+526 KTNN
-539 YTYYDKKNGKNYQAT
+539 
-554 TRSNQ
+554 R
-559 GEQNNNQMYV
+559 MYV
-569 VQITSTQQ
+569 VQITNTPQNSK
-577 DQTDYKI
+577 YKI
-584 GHVTNIDP
+584 GHVTNIDK
-592 NTKLSQENVVSPA
+592 NTKLSSEDVVSPA

-611 LGTVSPFSYGVNAS
+611 LGTVYAFTGKNDGKNAS
-625 DHCDKYVE
+625 EHCDKYIE
-633 VRTDGTKY
+633 VNTDGEKY
-641 TDWRLPTAAEI
+641 TNWRLPTASEI
-652 GVIGK
+652 GVITN
-657 YQNNKTQNVMSEVL
+657 YQYNKNQNVIDVVL
-671 KAYSY
+671 AGGSY

-682 QVTANKDGSGSGY
+682 QVEANKNNDERGF
-695 VRCVRDLSPKEVK
+695 VRCVRDLSPEEVK
-708 ELENKNE
+708 ELENKKE

>member
-49 EATVSRAAVA
+49 EATVSRAVA
-59 SEQTLREAALD
+59 SDPNLREAALD

-89 LEGNLQS
+89 FDHNLQS
-96 NQTAILRQGNWKVDL
+96 KKKEVLGQGNWKVDL

-117 AYFVYSIA
+117 DYIVYSIA
-125 NANEDLTQVKSLA
+125 NANEDLTQVNSLA
-138 DLKNKVQTDADIWKP
+138 DLEKKVQTDADIWKP
-153 YSSSDKNATKNFLMT
+153 YSSDKNATKNFLMT
-168 ANSDW
+168 ANSPW

-179 NQTIDS
+179 TQTIDS
-185 KLTRAAAK
+185 ELTRAAAK
-193 IVVNLNINV
+193 IVVNLKINI
-202 AGYEVVGEPTWQ
+202 AGYEVVGTPTWQ
-214 LLNYNTKTTLFGP
+214 LLNYNTQTTLFGV
-227 NTAKNIASMSE
+227 NTAKSLASMSE

-246 KTAADGYQL
+246 KTADGYQL

-262 SWKDN
+262 LWDDN

-277 KLKKKGEETSVDYYY
+277 MLKKGEETPVDYYY
-292 SIPVRDPKKT
+292 SIPVRDPKTT
-302 KSLDRNY
+302 KELERNY

-328 GDAMDLVYDVQKWT
+328 GDAMNLVYDVQKWT
-342 QGEKT
+342 KGEET
-347 TINAGDQKYL
+347 TINAGEQKYL

-382 KCTVKTVAIYYYDK
+382 ECKVETVEIYYYDK
-396 NGKKQSCSGSQS
+396 NGKKRACSGSQY
-408 FKASAQYADGHGE
+408 FKASANYAKGHGV
-421 LQDQGTIV
+421 LKDQGTIV
-429 IGDANNKTNDFV
+429 IGDANNPKANDFV

-453 CEGVKDPV
+453 CKGVKDPV
-461 NVTIK
+461 DVTIK

-481 TKDKLN
+481 TKDELN
-487 TYERYDYLTGKPSG
+487 TYQGYDWFGYPSG
-501 KIATTVGIDWKDD
+501 KIATTVGIDWKND
-514 QKPHKTQKGYAD
+514 QTPHKTRKGYAD
-526 ANFQAKVCIDNNI
+526 DYFQAKVCIDNNI
-539 YTYYDKKNGKNYQAT
+539 YTYYDKKQNQNYQAT
-554 TRSNQ
+554 TRSNM

-584 GHVTNIDP
+584 GHVTTIDP
-592 NTKLSQENVVSPA
+592 KTKLSQENVVSPA

-611 LGTVSPFSYGVNAS
+611 LGTVQPFDDGVDAS
-625 DHCDKYVE
+625 NHCDKYIE
-633 VRTDGTKY
+633 VRTDGKKY
-641 TDWRLPTAAEI
+641 IDWRLPTAAEI

-657 YQNNKTQNVMSEVL
+657 YQNNTSQNVMSEVL

-682 QVTANKDGSGSGY
+682 QVTANKNGSGTGY
-695 VRCVRDLSPKEVK
+695 VRCVRDLSPDEVK

>member
-59 SEQTLREAALD
+59 SDQTLREAALD

-76 FDKEYQEQSVNQK
+76 FDKEYQEQSVNK
-89 LEGNLQS
+89 KFDHNLQS
-96 NQTAILRQGNWKVDL
+96 NQKEILGQGNWKVDL

-117 AYFVYSIA
+117 DYFVYSIA
-125 NANEDLTQVKSLA
+125 NAKEDLTKVNSLA
-138 DLKNKVQTDADIWKP
+138 DLEKKVQTDEDIWKP
-153 YSSSDKNATKNFLMT
+153 YSSKKETKNFLMT
-168 ANSDW
+168 ANTPW

-179 NQTIDS
+179 TQTIDS

-193 IVVNLNINV
+193 IVVNLKINV

-214 LLNYNTKTTLFGP
+214 LLNYNTQTTLFGV
-227 NTAKNIASMSE
+227 NTAKSIASMSE

-246 KTAADGYQL
+246 ETADGYQL

-262 SWKDN
+262 LWDNN

-277 KLKKKGEETSVDYYY
+277 MLKKGEETPVDYYY
-292 SIPVRDPKKT
+292 SIPVRDPKET
-302 KSLDRNY
+302 KSLERNH

-342 QGEKT
+342 QGEET
-347 TINAGDQKYL
+347 TINAGEQKYL

-382 KCTVKTVAIYYYDK
+382 KCTVETVEIYYYDK

-421 LQDQGTIV
+421 LKDQGTIV
-429 IGDANNKTNDFV
+429 IGDANNPNANDFV

-453 CEGVKDPV
+453 CDGVKDPV

-481 TKDKLN
+481 TKDEFTVTDWFSST
-487 TYERYDYLTGKPSG
+487 TYE
-501 KIATTVGIDWKDD
+501 GIDWQEDRTLHSKEKGSEDAHFFAKVKEPGD
-514 QKPHKTQKGYAD
+514 KYIYRYSDKRVSGKTYQAQKGSATE
-526 ANFQAKVCIDNNI
+526 KTNN
-539 YTYYDKKNGKNYQAT
+539 
-554 TRSNQ
+554 R
-559 GEQNNNQMYV
+559 MYV
-569 VQITSTQQ
+569 VQITNTPQNSK
-577 DQTDYKI
+577 YKI
-584 GHVTNIDP
+584 GHVTNIDK
-592 NTKLSQENVVSPA
+592 NTKLSSEDVVSPA

-611 LGTVSPFSYGVNAS
+611 LGTVYAFTGKNDGKNAS
-625 DHCDKYVE
+625 EHCDKYIE
-633 VRTDGTKY
+633 VNTDGEKY
-641 TDWRLPTAAEI
+641 TNWRLPTASEI
-652 GVIGK
+652 GVITN
-657 YQNNKTQNVMSEVL
+657 YQYNKNQNVIDVVL
-671 KAYSY
+671 AGGSY

-682 QVTANKDGSGSGY
+682 QVEANKNNDERGF
-695 VRCVRDLSPKEVK
+695 VRCVRDLSPEEVK

>member
-49 EATVSRAAVA
+49 EATVSRAVA
-59 SEQTLREAALD
+59 SDQNLREAALD

-76 FDKEYQEQSVNQK
+76 FDKEYKEQSVNK
-89 LEGNLQS
+89 KFDSNLQS
-96 NQTAILRQGNWKVDL
+96 NQKEILGQGNWKVDL

-117 AYFVYSIA
+117 DYFVYSIA
-125 NANEDLTQVKSLA
+125 NAKEDLKQVNSLA
-138 DLKNKVQTDADIWKP
+138 DLENKVQTDADIWKP
-153 YSSSDKNATKNFLMT
+153 YSSDNATKNFLMT
-168 ANSDW
+168 ANSPW

-179 NQTIDS
+179 TQTIDS

-193 IVVNLNINV
+193 IVVNLKINV
-202 AGYEVVGEPTWQ
+202 AGYEVVRTPTWQ
-214 LLNYNTKTTLFGP
+214 LLNYNTKTTLFGV
-227 NTAKNIASMSE
+227 NKVKSIASMSE

-246 KTAADGYQL
+246 KTTDGYQL

-262 SWKDN
+262 SWNDN

-277 KLKKKGEETSVDYYY
+277 MLKKGEEKPVDYYY
-292 SIPVRDPKKT
+292 SIPVRDPKATT
-302 KSLDRNY
+302 KSLERNY

-328 GDAMDLVYDVQKWT
+328 GDAMNLVYDVQKWT
-342 QGEKT
+342 KGEKT

-382 KCTVKTVAIYYYDK
+382 ECKVETVEIYYYDK
-396 NGKKQSCSGSQS
+396 NGKKQSCSGSQN
-408 FKASAQYADGHGE
+408 FDASAQYADGHSE
-421 LQDQGTIV
+421 LKDQGTIV
-429 IGDANNKTNDFV
+429 IGDANNPNANDFV

-453 CEGVKDPV
+453 CDGVKDPV

-481 TKDKLN
+481 TKDEFTETDWWGNIKK
-487 TYERYDYLTGKPSG
+487 YE
-501 KIATTVGIDWKDD
+501 AIDWQIDRTVHSKEKESEDT
-514 QKPHKTQKGYAD
+514 HF
-526 ANFQAKVCIDNNI
+526 NAKVKEEGDYYI
-539 YTYYDKKNGKNYQAT
+539 YEYYDKSVRGGYQAKKRQKST
-554 TRSNQ
+554 GKSN
-559 GEQNNNQMYV
+559 NRMYV
-569 VQITSTQQ
+569 VQITNTPQNSK
-577 DQTDYKI
+577 YKI
-584 GHVTNIDP
+584 GHVTNIDK
-592 NTKLSQENVVSPA
+592 NTKLSSEDVVSPA

-611 LGTVSPFSYGVNAS
+611 LGTVTAFTNENDGKNAS
-625 DHCDKYVE
+625 EHCDKYIE
-633 VRTDGTKY
+633 VRKDGKKY
-641 TDWRLPTAAEI
+641 TDWRLPTASEI
-652 GVIGK
+652 GVITN
-657 YQNNKTQNVMSEVL
+657 YQYKKNQNVIDVVL
-671 KAYSY
+671 AGGSY

-682 QVTANKDGSGSGY
+682 QVEANPDNEYRGY
-695 VRCVRDLSPKEVK
+695 VRCVRDLSPDEVK
-708 ELENKNE
+708 ELENKKE

>member
-49 EATVSRAAVA
+49 EATVSRTVA
-59 SEQTLREAALD
+59 SDQNLREAALD

-76 FDKEYQEQSVNQK
+76 FDKEYQEQSVNKKFDHNLRNNQK
-89 LEGNLQS
+89 EVLGK
-96 NQTAILRQGNWKVDL
+96 GNWKVDL

-117 AYFVYSIA
+117 DYFVYSIA
-125 NANEDLTQVKSLA
+125 NAKEDLTKVNSLA
-138 DLKNKVQTDADIWKP
+138 DLEKKVQTDEDIWKP
-153 YSSSDKNATKNFLMT
+153 DSSDNATKNFLMT
-168 ANSDW
+168 AINSKW

-179 NQTIDS
+179 IQTIES
-185 KLTRAAAK
+185 NLTRAAAK
-193 IVVNLNINV
+193 IVVNLKINV
-202 AGYEVVGEPTWQ
+202 EGYEVVGEPTWQ
-214 LLNYNTKTTLFGP
+214 LLNYNTQTTLFGP
-227 NTAKNIASMSE
+227 NTANSIASMSE
-238 TETNETMA
+238 TEANEKMA
-246 KTAADGYQL
+246 KTADGYQL

-277 KLKKKGEETSVDYYY
+277 MLKKGEETTPVDYYY

-309 VYTANATVTSLGSS
+309 VYTANATVKSLGSS

-347 TINAGDQKYL
+347 TINAGEQKYL

-382 KCTVKTVAIYYYDK
+382 KCTVETVEIYYYDK
-396 NGKKQSCSGSQS
+396 NGNKKPCSGNQY
-408 FKASAQYADGHGE
+408 FKASAKYADGHGE
-421 LQDQGTIV
+421 LKDKGTIV
-429 IGDANNKTNDFV
+429 IGAKNSTTVNDFV

-447 IKIKVT
+447 IKIKVS
-453 CEGVKDPV
+453 CDGLEEYVI
-461 NVTIK
+461 IK

-481 TKDKLN
+481 TKDGWIDWQTDQAEHN
-487 TYERYDYLTGKPSG
+487 TRKTYDDDIFNARVYENNYMYEYYDYGGGWYGNKPPFT
-501 KIATTVGIDWKDD
+501 A
-514 QKPHKTQKGYAD
+514 QKGSRL
-526 ANFQAKVCIDNNI
+526 
-539 YTYYDKKNGKNYQAT
+539 T
-554 TRSNQ
+554 
-559 GEQNNNQMYV
+559 EQNNNQMYV
-569 VQITSTQQ
+569 VQITE
-577 DQTDYKI
+577 TDGTYVI
-584 GHVTNIDP
+584 GHGTSDNDDM
-592 NTKLSQENVVSPA
+592 VSPA

-611 LGTVSPFSYGVNAS
+611 LGVVTIRNSSFDMAKN
-625 DHCDKYVE
+625 HCDKYIE
-633 VRTDGTKY
+633 VNTDKKKY
-641 TDWRLPTAAEI
+641 TDWRLPTPSEVK
-652 GVIGK
+652 VICK
-657 YQNNKTQNVMSEVL
+657 YQNNKNQDVMSEVL
-671 KAYSY
+671 KRQYY
-676 WALNGN
+676 WTRNGKK
-682 QVTANKDGSGSGY
+682 TLANSQDGSSQGFI
-695 VRCVRDLSPKEVK
+695 RCVRDLSPDEVK
-708 ELENKNE
+708 KLENKNE

>member
-49 EATVSRAAVA
+49 EATVSRAVA
-59 SEQTLREAALD
+59 SDQTLREAALD

-76 FDKEYQEQSVNQK
+76 FDKEYKEQSVNK
-89 LEGNLQS
+89 KFDRNLQS
-96 NQTAILRQGNWKVDL
+96 NKKEVLGQGNWKVDL

-117 AYFVYSIA
+117 DYFVYSIA
-125 NANEDLTQVKSLA
+125 NAKEDLQQVNSLA
-138 DLKNKVQTDADIWKP
+138 DLEKKVQTDEDIWKP
-153 YSSSDKNATKNFLMT
+153 YSNKNATKNFLMT
-168 ANSDW
+168 AINSKW

-179 NQTIDS
+179 TQTIDS

-193 IVVNLNINV
+193 IVVNLKINV

-214 LLNYNTKTTLFGP
+214 LLNYNTQTTLFGV
-227 NTAKNIASMSE
+227 NTAKSIASMSE

-246 KTAADGYQL
+246 KTADGYQL

-262 SWKDN
+262 LWDNN

-277 KLKKKGEETSVDYYY
+277 MLKKGEEKPVDYYY
-292 SIPVRDPKKT
+292 SIPVRDPKAT

-328 GDAMDLVYDVQKWT
+328 GDAMNLVYDVQKWT
-342 QGEKT
+342 KGEET
-347 TINAGDQKYL
+347 TINAGNQKYL

-382 KCTVKTVAIYYYDK
+382 ECKVETVEIYYYDK
-396 NGKKQSCSGSQS
+396 NGKKQSCSGSQY
-408 FKASAQYADGHGE
+408 FKASAEYAKDHGE
-421 LQDQGTIV
+421 LKDKGTIV
-429 IGDANNKTNDFV
+429 IGDAKNPNANDFV

-453 CEGVKDPV
+453 CDGLEEL
-461 NVTIK
+461 VTIK

-481 TKDKLN
+481 TKD
-487 TYERYDYLTGKPSG
+487 GW
-501 KIATTVGIDWKDD
+501 IDWQTD
-514 QKPHKTQKGYAD
+514 QVSHQTQKTYS
-526 ANFQAKVCIDNNI
+526 DNIFNTRV
-539 YTYYDKKNGKNYQAT
+539 YENNNMYEYYDIGTGWWENKPPFTAQKGSRLT
-554 TRSNQ
+554 
-559 GEQNNNQMYV
+559 EQNNNQMYV
-569 VQITSTQQ
+569 VQITE
-577 DQTDYKI
+577 TDGTYVI
-584 GHVTNIDP
+584 GHGTSDNDDM
-592 NTKLSQENVVSPA
+592 VSPA

-611 LGTVSPFSYGVNAS
+611 LGVVSISNSSFNMAKN
-625 DHCDKYVE
+625 HCDKYIE
-633 VRTDGTKY
+633 VNTDKKKY
-641 TDWRLPTAAEI
+641 TDWRLPTPSEVK
-652 GVIGK
+652 VICK
-657 YQNNKTQNVMSEVL
+657 YQNNKNQNVMSEVL
-671 KAYSY
+671 KRQYY
-676 WALNGN
+676 WTRNG
-682 QVTANKDGSGSGY
+682 QKTLANSQDRSSQGFI
-695 VRCVRDLSPKEVK
+695 RCVRDLSPDEVK

>member
-49 EATVSRAAVA
+49 EATVSRAVA
-59 SEQTLREAALD
+59 SDQALREAALD

-76 FDKEYQEQSVNQK
+76 FDKEYQEQSVNK
-89 LEGNLQS
+89 KFDRNLQS
-96 NQTAILRQGNWKVDL
+96 NQKEVLGQGNWKVDL

-117 AYFVYSIA
+117 NYFVYSIA
-125 NANEDLTQVKSLA
+125 NAKEDLQQVNSLA
-138 DLKNKVQTDADIWKP
+138 DLEKKVQTDEDIWKP
-153 YSSSDKNATKNFLMT
+153 YSNKNATKNFLMT

-179 NQTIDS
+179 TQTIDS

-193 IVVNLNINV
+193 IVVNLKIDI
-202 AGYEVVGEPTWQ
+202 AGYKVVGEPTWQ
-214 LLNYNTKTTLFGP
+214 LLNYNTQTTLFGE
-227 NTAKNIASMSE
+227 NTAKSIASMSE
-238 TETNETMA
+238 AETSEAMK
-246 KTAADGYQL
+246 KTTDGYQL

-262 SWKDN
+262 SWNDN

-277 KLKKKGEETSVDYYY
+277 MLKKGEEKPVDYYY
-292 SIPVRDPKKT
+292 SIPVRDPKAT

-328 GDAMDLVYDVQKWT
+328 GDAMNLVYDVQKWT
-342 QGEKT
+342 KGEET

-382 KCTVKTVAIYYYDK
+382 KCTVETVEIYYYDK
-396 NGKKQSCSGSQS
+396 NGKKQACSGSQY
-408 FKASAQYADGHGE
+408 FDASAEYAKGHGE
-421 LQDQGTIV
+421 LKDQGTIV
-429 IGDANNKTNDFV
+429 IGDANNPNANDFV

-453 CEGVKDPV
+453 CEGLEEL
-461 NVTIK
+461 VTIK

-481 TKDKLN
+481 TKSID
-487 TYERYDYLTGKPSG
+487 GW
-501 KIATTVGIDWKDD
+501 IDWQTD
-514 QKPHKTQKGYAD
+514 QEAHSDKKKSYD
-526 ANFQAKVCIDNNI
+526 SNFNAKVKIGTKI
-539 YTYYDKKNGKNYQAT
+539 YEYNDYYSYYYGYYYAEYDQDAT
-554 TRSNQ
+554 SGRD
-559 GEQNNNQMYV
+559 NNQMYV
-569 VQITSTQQ
+569 VQITSTN
-577 DQTDYKI
+577 QTSSDYKI
-584 GHVTNIDP
+584 GHVTNI
-592 NTKLSQENVVSPA
+592 NEKTKLSPENVVSPA

-611 LGTVSPFSYGVNAS
+611 LGTVSTFSKGVNAS
-625 DHCDKYVE
+625 NHCDKYVE
-633 VRTDGTKY
+633 VRTDGKKY
-641 TDWRLPTAAEI
+641 TDWRLPTASEI
-652 GVIGK
+652 GVITK
-657 YQNNKTQNVMSEVL
+657 YQYDKKQNVIDVVL
-671 KAYSY
+671 AGGSY
-676 WALNGN
+676 WALNGKEVKTN
-682 QVTANKDGSGSGY
+682 NGNSYTGY
-695 VRCVRDLSPKEVK
+695 VRCVRDLSPEEVK
-708 ELENKNE
+708 ELENKKE